1 MLNRN
6 VSTHGDV
13 AVTREAT
20 PTWRI
25 LLSMLGALA
34 LILMIAPPAPALT
47 TTAVAKPG
55 FTVKSIEERPL
66 TEYQAGSGLPANYV
80 IDVLYTGETVP
91 LSNIRL
97 SLPGAVLSPASEE
110 VEGFGSPLY
119 DFDPNASA
127 RTFGNTIYPMSND
140 SAAYG
145 EEDGSLLYELNEGYQ
160 IHDGQWV
167 RFFVSGDG
175 IDSQVAPGSLSVTQ
189 AGVESEVK
197 ESTIDAP
204 AEKIES
210 TAPARARSIQA
221 FAAEP
226 SCPTPI
232 LGKMTDVEGEYYA
245 VTVPVINSGGVSELT
260 LVNQSALKSSTSTS
274 TPNFL
279 FDKQYI
285 GDWRIETGGRS
296 YTGGVDFV
304 VQTAPGYP
312 AKQEGVANAVTLKF
326 QEPIHVAAGSFR
338 LFYKLLGVPTSREI
352 GSAVSGGSIS
362 ATCSGDYVPP
372 VGPTDPDQPTE
383 PTRDWDSSRTDY
395 KPGEKQDTLPA
406 APTPGPNEAV
416 IRQYARAF
424 FYKPGPDAEGADPT
438 QEQDLRMTKGAQFQ
452 LFTGNRG
459 PEAPVTAPWGTA
471 TVGDGGF
478 ADFRI
483 PAEGLGQQYWVK
495 QIKGADRFADVP
507 GDPYYA
513 NQIKTGDYQS
523 PKDITYTIGQTPRV
537 QGGKVYNAS
546 EQGNDKDRSFGAAV
560 QAVPN
565 PPIPATCNPGPRIG
579 IVMDMSASISS
590 DEMRTYQQ
598 ALTGDGGLLDKLK
611 GTNAS
616 ISAFTFSWG
625 SPSEDNERIGNYP
638 GLVNLDTNMA
648 EAKRIVNDRMNR
660 GGRTNWNDGLTKA
673 YEAGQQINNPR
684 LPYGTGYDIVLFVTD
699 GNPNTTGPNRYRP
712 DGNDVSLR
720 ALEGGAYAANLLKF
734 SGTRVMAI
742 AAGGPGQN
750 TPENLVLVSGPKENE
765 DYYNGSW
772 EQLSKNLVDSVR
784 GSVCESNVV
793 INKQIVRVLGQDGKD
808 ASATDLHAST
818 NTVIPVGPGAGW
830 DFTAAL
836 DNTKNGTINL
846 VSGSERGAKFTSKT
860 SSGGQVKWGVNYKTD
875 NVYETADI
883 TVNETAQEN
892 FDFYQ
897 AKCTK
902 KTFDGRKL
910 GEKTITDPAKFNL
923 PQLGR
928 LQTWECDV
936 QNRQRTPETPTDN
949 YAYEMYKQ
957 VKDYKQRPDGKWEIV
972 YEIVVWNT
980 GTNEFRYQLTDTLD
994 FGAGI
999 VPESAKWT
1007 LTTTGTFD
1015 PTRSWG
1021 PAGGTW
1027 QNLPA
1032 DRTAELHKE
1041 RPIRKGVRDTFTVTV
1056 VADLLGTNGAKPSGM
1071 ECKAGTDGPQAGGF
1085 LNTAHVKST
1094 NRSSQLPEKDSSAC
1108 AEPAVP
1114 EVIKQEVG
1122 TSGPDAN
1129 GVYTAEYTVAV
1140 RNTSNVTGP
1149 NGTKVDKPL
1158 YYWLEDTPRFPQ
1170 GVTITGWNVVGDNVA
1185 NFQEKSSTQGTT
1197 PIKIVPSDKP
1207 RQIQPGVMEK
1217 YNVKVKYKLPADPKN
1232 ALQGKTECGADGS
1245 GLNNTAR
1252 MHSGSQYRD
1261 DDACL
1266 PIRIPEDRIELE
1278 KLDPDYKGIPGA
1290 GFAMQ
1295 FYDAQGNTIGD
1306 TVFSTPVYDELRR
1319 GDTASNGPSNAGG
1332 NDYPTSRS
1340 TIAVPG
1346 NAAKLVIVEINSPEG
1361 YSLLAAPVQVD
1372 ITRGNDGKAILKV
1385 PGQDT
1390 QDQKFWVAKAGEQQH
1405 TRFVRDGNGDV
1416 IYENGQPKRE
1426 NYKIQTVQVTDST
1439 KGDMPAS
1446 GGSGV
1451 MWILGAGLVSLAAA
1465 AAAQR
1470 KKLAI

>member
-1 MLNRN
+1 MLKRN
-6 VSTHGDV
+6 ASPHGDV
-13 AVTREAT
+13 AATRVAT
-20 PTWRI
+20 PAWRI

-34 LILMIAPPAPALT
+34 LIVMLAPPTPAQT
-47 TTAVAKPG
+47 NTGASESG
-55 FTVKSIEERPL
+55 FTVESIEERPL
-66 TEYQAGSGLPANYV
+66 TDYQAESGLPANYA
-80 IDVLYTGETVP
+80 IDVSYTGETAP
-91 LSNIRL
+91 LSDIRL

-127 RTFGNTIYPMSND
+127 RTFGNTVYPMSND
-140 SAAYG
+140 SAAFG
-145 EEDGSLLYELNEGYQ
+145 EEDGSLLYKLNEGYQ

-175 IDSQVAPGSLSVTQ
+175 LAEADSADFITESVKEHDSQQDSLLTTDPRDAAQETNQNIVPFSATEMDSSRQVRVTPYAAQTREVCRTVPRTSAARDTSTGLAQVSISFPQDAEINSIESEIATLRSGEKFELDGAVVDTASVSVEPIDS
-189 AGVESEVK
+189 
-197 ESTIDAP
+197 
-204 AEKIES
+204 
-210 TAPARARSIQA
+210 
-221 FAAEP
+221 
-226 SCPTPI
+226 
-232 LGKMTDVEGEYYA
+232 
-245 VTVPVINSGGVSELT
+245 NSGIV
-260 LVNQSALKSSTSTS
+260 
-274 TPNFL
+274 
-279 FDKQYI
+279 
-285 GDWRIETGGRS
+285 R
-296 YTGGVDFV
+296 
-304 VQTAPGYP
+304 
-312 AKQEGVANAVTLKF
+312 VTFSPPL
-326 QEPIHVAAGSFR
+326 QVTAGSTGTIFFR
-338 LFYKLLGVPTSREI
+338 
-352 GSAVSGGSIS
+352 AVRIDGNQGQAKICSIEE
-362 ATCSGDYVPP
+362 VQ
-372 VGPTDPDQPTE
+372 DPDPTGPTE
-383 PTRDWDSSRTDY
+383 PTKDWDKSRTDY
-395 KPGEKQDTLPA
+395 KPGEKVDALPK
-406 APTPGPNEAV
+406 APSVGDDEAV

-459 PEAPVTAPWGTA
+459 PETEVTADWGKA

-483 PAEGLGQQYWVK
+483 PAEGFGQQYWVK

-523 PKDITYTIGQTPRV
+523 PEDITYTIGQTPRV

-673 YEAGQQINNPR
+673 YEAGQQFRNPR

-742 AAGGPGQN
+742 AAGSPGQN

-772 EQLSKNLVDSVR
+772 DELSKNLVDSVR

-808 ASATDLHAST
+808 ATDLRATT

-836 DNTKNGTINL
+836 DDTKNGAINL
-846 VSGSERGAKFTSKT
+846 VSGSERGARFTSKT
-860 SSGGQVKWGVNYKTD
+860 SNGGQVKWGVNYKTD
-875 NVYETADI
+875 KVNETADI
-883 TVNETAQEN
+883 TVNEAAQEN

-910 GEKTITDPAKFNL
+910 GEITITDPTKFNL

-936 QNRQRTPETPTDN
+936 QNRQKTPETSTPRDS
-949 YAYEMYKQ
+949 YELFKT
-957 VKDYKQRPDGKWEIV
+957 VTNSAQRPDGKWEIT
-972 YEIVVWNT
+972 YDIVVWNT
-980 GTNEFRYQLTDTLD
+980 GTRDFDYTLKDTLN
-994 FGAGI
+994 FGEGLI
-999 VPESAKWT
+999 PESASWSSKTTAGSKTTSGKWSD
-1007 LTTTGTFD
+1007 LTK
-1015 PTRSWG
+1015 P
-1021 PAGGTW
+1021 
-1027 QNLPA
+1027 
-1032 DRTAELHKE
+1032 AELATK
-1041 RPIRKGVRDTFTVTV
+1041 RDINKGIRDTYTVKVTASL
-1056 VADLLGTNGAKPSGM
+1056 ADGGSAPRGMRCKSGS
-1071 ECKAGTDGPQAGGF
+1071 DGPERGGF
-1085 LNTAHVKST
+1085 LNQANITYVDRDT
-1094 NRSSQLPEKDSSAC
+1094 LDLKDASAC

-1140 RNTSNVTGP
+1140 RNTSNVAGP

-1170 GVTITGWNVVGDNVA
+1170 GVTITGWNVVGEEVA

-1197 PIKIVPSDKP
+1197 PIRIVPSDKP
-1207 RQIQPGVMEK
+1207 RQIQPGAMEK
-1217 YNVKVKYKLPADPKN
+1217 YNVKVKYKLPDDPKN

-1252 MHSGSQYRD
+1252 MHSGNQYRD

-1295 FYDAQGNTIGD
+1295 FYDGQGKPIGD
-1306 TVFSTPVYDELRR
+1306 TAFSTPVYDELRR
-1319 GDTASNGPSNAGG
+1319 GDTPPNGPRNEGG

-1340 TIAVPG
+1340 TVVVPG

-1390 QDQKFWVAKAGEQQH
+1390 QDQKFWVAKAGVQEH
-1405 TRFVRDGNGDV
+1405 SRFVRNDDGDV
-1416 IYENGQPKRE
+1416 VYENGQPKVE
-1426 NYKIQTVQVTDST
+1426 QYEVQTVQVTDST
-1439 KGDMPAS
+1439 KGDLPES

-1451 MWILGAGLVSLAAA
+1451 MWLLGAGVVSLAAA

-1470 KKLAI
+1470 KKLAV

>member
-34 LILMIAPPAPALT
+34 LILMIAPPAPAQT
-47 TTAVAKPG
+47 TTAAAEPG

-66 TEYQAGSGLPANYV
+66 TDYQIESGLPANYV

-97 SLPGAVLSPASEE
+97 SLPGVVLSPANEE
-110 VEGFGSPLY
+110 TEGFGSPLY
-119 DFDPNASA
+119 DFDPNATG
-127 RTFGNTIYPMSND
+127 RTFGNTIYPVSND
-140 SAAYG
+140 SAAFG

-167 RFFVSGDG
+167 RFFVSGEG
-175 IDSQVAPGSLSVTQ
+175 LDSADATQVEVELPGAIATNEI
-189 AGVESEVK
+189 A
-197 ESTIDAP
+197 DAP
-204 AEKIES
+204 DPERISGAQDRATTSGVTATNGSDTDS
-210 TAPARARSIQA
+210 TAV
-221 FAAEP
+221 
-226 SCPTPI
+226 CTP
-232 LGKMTDVEGEYYA
+232 
-245 VTVPVINSGGVSELT
+245 
-260 LVNQSALKSSTSTS
+260 
-274 TPNFL
+274 PNFA
-279 FDKQYI
+279 FSQY
-285 GDWRIETGGRS
+285 GSETNPPPWMS
-296 YTGGVDFV
+296 PLYTTI
-304 VQTAPGYP
+304 TANG
-312 AKQEGVANAVTLKF
+312 
-326 QEPIHVAAGSFR
+326 AGSFTELR
-338 LFYKLLGVPTSREI
+338 LNE
-352 GSAVSGGSIS
+352 SAAKYQFGPGDNNGPGRKAVWWISSPGEENLVQGADFTVEVDSGGATLRFKQPVRVNGGQALRVHVIFGSDGVS
-362 ATCSGDYVPP
+362 ANYPLTSVIGTCGDTPGDP
-372 VGPTDPDQPTE
+372 DDPTDPTE
-383 PTRDWDSSRTDY
+383 PTEPTKNWDKSRTEY
-395 KPGEKQDTLPA
+395 KPGEKVDALPE
-406 APTPGPNEAV
+406 APSVGPNEAV

-424 FYKPGPDAEGADPT
+424 FYKPGPDSESSDPT
-438 QEQDLRMTKGAQFQ
+438 QETDLRMTKGAQFR

-459 PEAPVTAPWGTA
+459 PETPVTASWGTA
-471 TVGDGGF
+471 TVGDGGY

-483 PAEGLGQQYWVK
+483 PTEGLEQQYWVK

-523 PKDITYTIGQTPRV
+523 PEDITYTIGQTPRV
-537 QGGKVYNAS
+537 QRGQWYKTYT
-546 EQGNDKDRSFGAAV
+546 QGNDKDRSFGAAV

-590 DEMRTYQQ
+590 EEMRTYQQ

-673 YEAGQQINNPR
+673 YEAGQQIKNPR

-750 TPENLVLVSGPKENE
+750 TPENLVLVSGKTENE

-772 EQLSKNLVDSVR
+772 DELSKNLVDSVR

-808 ASATDLHAST
+808 APAEKLHAST

-875 NVYETADI
+875 NVNETADI
-883 TVNETAQEN
+883 TVSEAAQEN

-910 GEKTITDPAKFNL
+910 GDEITITDPAKFNL

-936 QNRQRTPETPTDN
+936 QNRQRTPQTTSPK
-949 YAYEMYKQ
+949 YSYELFKTVTNSQ
-957 VKDYKQRPDGKWEIV
+957 QLNNGKWEIT
-972 YEIVVWNT
+972 YDIVVWNT
-980 GTNEFRYQLTDTLD
+980 GNDDFKYTLDDTLN
-994 FGAGI
+994 FGDGLIPETATWSSKTTAGR
-999 VPESAKWT
+999 
-1007 LTTTGTFD
+1007 TTTSGQ
-1015 PTRSWG
+1015 WK
-1021 PAGGTW
+1021 
-1027 QNLPA
+1027 NLPGNA
-1032 DRTAELHKE
+1032 TTELASE
-1041 RPIRKGVRDTFTVTV
+1041 RRINEGVRDTYTVKVTASL
-1056 VADLLGTNGAKPSGM
+1056 ADGGSAPGGMRCKLGS
-1071 ECKAGTDGPQAGGF
+1071 DGSERGGF
-1085 LNTAHVKST
+1085 LNQANITDVNRNLDKKSA
-1094 NRSSQLPEKDSSAC
+1094 SAC

-1122 TSGPDAN
+1122 TSGPDKN

-1149 NGTKVDKPL
+1149 NGTKVNKPL
-1158 YYWLEDTPRFPQ
+1158 YYWLEDTPKFPQ
-1170 GVTITGWNVVGDNVA
+1170 GVTITGWNVAGDNVA

-1197 PIKIVPSDKP
+1197 PIKIVPSDDP
-1207 RQIQPGVMEK
+1207 RQIQPGAMEK

-1306 TVFSTPVYDELRR
+1306 TVFSSPVYDELRR
-1319 GDTASNGPSNAGG
+1319 GEDSAKGPKNEGG

-1340 TIAVPG
+1340 TVVVPG
-1346 NAAKLVIVEINSPEG
+1346 NAAKMVIVEINSPEK

-1390 QDQKFWVAKAGEQQH
+1390 QDQRFWVAKAGVQEH
-1405 TRFVRDGNGDV
+1405 SRFVRNASGDV
-1416 IYENGQPKRE
+1416 VYENGKPKVE
-1426 NYKIQTVQVTDST
+1426 NYKVQTVQVTDST
-1439 KGDMPAS
+1439 KGDLPKS

>member
-1 MLNRN
+1 MLKRN
-6 VSTHGDV
+6 ASPHGDV
-13 AVTREAT
+13 AATRVAT
-20 PTWRI
+20 PAWRI

-34 LILMIAPPAPALT
+34 LIVMLAPPTPAQT
-47 TTAVAKPG
+47 NTGASESG
-55 FTVKSIEERPL
+55 FTVESIEERPL
-66 TEYQAGSGLPANYV
+66 TDYQAESGLPANYA
-80 IDVLYTGETVP
+80 IDVSYTGETAP
-91 LSNIRL
+91 LSHIRL
-97 SLPGAVLSPASEE
+97 SLPGAVLSPANEE
-110 VEGFGSPLY
+110 TEGFGSPLY

-127 RTFGNTIYPMSND
+127 RTFGNTVYPMSND

-175 IDSQVAPGSLSVTQ
+175 IDSEVASGSLSVTQ
-189 AGVESEVK
+189 AGVEREVE

-210 TAPARARSIQA
+210 TAPARARSIQP

-226 SCPTPI
+226 SCSTPVF
-232 LGKMTDVEGEYYA
+232 GKITDVKGVYYA
-245 VTVPVINSGGVSELT
+245 VTVPVVSSGGASDFT
-260 LVNQSALKSSTSTS
+260 LVNENATKDPTSTRF
-274 TPNFL
+274 PAFL
-279 FDKQYI
+279 FDATYI
-285 GDWRIETGGRS
+285 GDWQIQTGGRS
-296 YTGGVDFV
+296 YTGGTDFDV
-304 VQTAPGYP
+304 ETAAGYP
-312 AKQEGVANAVTLKF
+312 SVGTGVANAVTLKF
-326 QEPIHVAAGSFR
+326 KEPIHVSGSVRIEFKIFR
-338 LFYKLLGVPTSREI
+338 PPSSGDLGSL
-352 GSAVSGGSIS
+352 VSGGSIG
-362 ATCSGDYVPP
+362 AECNGVYEPP
-372 VGPTDPDQPTE
+372 ERPTDPTE

-406 APTPGPNEAV
+406 APTPGRNEAV

-438 QEQDLRMTKGAQFQ
+438 QEQDLRMTEGAQFQ

-459 PEAPVTAPWGTA
+459 PETPVTASWGTA
-471 TVGDGGF
+471 TVGEGGF

-495 QIKGADRFADVP
+495 QIKGADPFADVP

-513 NQIKTGDYQS
+513 NQIKTGSYQS
-523 PKDITYTIGQTPRV
+523 PQDITYTIGQTPKV
-537 QGGKVYNAS
+537 QAGEVYNAS
-546 EQGNDKDRSFGAAV
+546 EQGNDQDRSFGAAV

-673 YEAGQQINNPR
+673 YEAGQQFSNPR

-699 GNPNTTGPNRYRP
+699 GNPNTTGANRYRP

-742 AAGGPGQN
+742 AAGSPGQN
-750 TPENLVLVSGPKENE
+750 TPENLVLVSGPNENE

-772 EQLSKNLVDSVR
+772 DQLSKNLVDSVR

-808 ASATDLHAST
+808 ATDLRAST

-836 DNTKNGTINL
+836 DNTKNGAINL
-846 VSGSERGAKFTSKT
+846 VSGSERGARFTSKT
-860 SSGGQVKWGVNYKTD
+860 SNGGQVKWGVNYKTD
-875 NVYETADI
+875 NVNETADI
-883 TVNETAQEN
+883 TVNEAQREN

-910 GEKTITDPAKFNL
+910 GDEITITDPAKFKL

-936 QNRQRTPETPTDN
+936 QNRQRTPETSTPRDS
-949 YAYEMYKQ
+949 YELFKT
-957 VKDYKQRPDGKWEIV
+957 VTNSAQRPDGKWEIT
-972 YEIVVWNT
+972 YDIVVWNT
-980 GTNEFRYQLTDTLD
+980 GTRDFDYTLEDTLN
-994 FGAGI
+994 FGEGLI
-999 VPESAKWT
+999 PESASWT
-1007 LTTTGTFD
+1007 SKTSAGSKKTSGQWSGLPNNATT
-1015 PTRSWG
+1015 
-1021 PAGGTW
+1021 
-1027 QNLPA
+1027 
-1032 DRTAELHKE
+1032 ELA
-1041 RPIRKGVRDTFTVTV
+1041 RKRDINEGVRDTYTVKVTASL
-1056 VADLLGTNGAKPSGM
+1056 ADGGSAPRGMRCKSGPSGP
-1071 ECKAGTDGPQAGGF
+1071 ERGGF
-1085 LNTAHVKST
+1085 LNQANVTYVDRDT
-1094 NRSSQLPEKDSSAC
+1094 LDLKDASAC

-1140 RNTSNVTGP
+1140 RNTSNVAGP

-1170 GVTITGWNVVGDNVA
+1170 GVTITGWNVVGEEVA
-1185 NFQEKSSTQGTT
+1185 NFQEKSNTQGTT
-1197 PIKIVPSDKP
+1197 PIAIVPSNAP
-1207 RQIQPGVMEK
+1207 RQIQPGAMEK
-1217 YNVKVKYKLPADPKN
+1217 FNVKVKYKLPADPKN

-1306 TVFSTPVYDELRR
+1306 TVFSSPVYDELRR
-1319 GDTASNGPSNAGG
+1319 GENSADGPKNEGG

-1340 TIAVPG
+1340 TVVVPG
-1346 NAAKLVIVEINSPEG
+1346 NATKLVIVEINSPEG

-1390 QDQKFWVAKAGEQQH
+1390 QDQKFWVAKAGVQEH
-1405 TRFVRDGNGDV
+1405 SRFVRNDDGDV
-1416 IYENGQPKRE
+1416 VYENGQPKVE
-1426 NYKIQTVQVTDST
+1426 KYEVQTVQVTDST
-1439 KGDMPAS
+1439 KGDLPES

-1451 MWILGAGLVSLAAA
+1451 MWLLGAGVVSLAAA

-1470 KKLAI
+1470 KKIAV

>member
-6 VSTHGDV
+6 VSPHGDV
-13 AVTREAT
+13 AVARGAA

-34 LILMIAPPAPALT
+34 LILMIAPPAPAQT
-47 TTAVAKPG
+47 TSAAAEPG

-66 TEYQAGSGLPANYV
+66 TDYQIESGLPANYV
-80 IDVLYTGETVP
+80 IDVLYTGETAP

-97 SLPGAVLSPASEE
+97 SLPGVLLSPASEE

-119 DFDPNASA
+119 GFDPNATG
-127 RTFGNTIYPMSND
+127 RTFGNTIYPVSND

-167 RFFVSGDG
+167 RFFVSGEGLSKVNSANFIAESVGEQDTQGDG
-175 IDSQVAPGSLSVTQ
+175 LRSTDPQDADRESSKNIVPFSATEPVNTRQVRVAPYAAQTREVCKTVLRTS
-189 AGVESEVK
+189 AGRYTPDGPAAVSITFPQKAEISFIETAVENSRSGVKFELDGVVVDTATVNVESETV
-197 ESTIDAP
+197 
-204 AEKIES
+204 
-210 TAPARARSIQA
+210 R
-221 FAAEP
+221 
-226 SCPTPI
+226 
-232 LGKMTDVEGEYYA
+232 
-245 VTVPVINSGGVSELT
+245 VTFSPPL
-260 LVNQSALKSSTSTS
+260 Q
-274 TPNFL
+274 
-279 FDKQYI
+279 
-285 GDWRIETGGRS
+285 
-296 YTGGVDFV
+296 
-304 VQTAPGYP
+304 
-312 AKQEGVANAVTLKF
+312 
-326 QEPIHVAAGSFR
+326 VAAGSRGEIFFDAVR
-338 LFYKLLGVPTSREI
+338 VDSRQGQARI
-352 GSAVSGGSIS
+352 CSIEE
-362 ATCSGDYVPP
+362 VENP
-372 VGPTDPDQPTE
+372 GPTDPTEPTG
-383 PTRDWDSSRTDY
+383 PTRDWDKSRTDY

-406 APTPGPNEAV
+406 DPTLGDNEAV

-424 FYKPGPDAEGADPT
+424 FYKPGPDSESSDAT
-438 QEQDLRMTKGAQFQ
+438 QEADLRMTKGAQFQ

-459 PEAPVTAPWGTA
+459 PETPVTASWGKA
-471 TVGDGGF
+471 TVGEGGF

-483 PAEGLGQQYWVK
+483 PKEGLGQQYWVK

-513 NQIKTGDYQS
+513 EQIKTGDYQS
-523 PKDITYTIGQTPRV
+523 PEDITYTIGQTP
-537 QGGKVYNAS
+537 KVEAGELYNAS
-546 EQGNDKDRSFGAAV
+546 KRGNDKDRSFGAAV

-625 SPSEDNERIGNYP
+625 SPSEDNEQIGNYP

-648 EAKRIVNDRMNR
+648 EAKKIVNDRMNR

-673 YEAGQQINNPR
+673 YEAGQQIRNPR

-712 DGNDVSLR
+712 DGNTVSLR

-742 AAGGPGQN
+742 AAGSPGQN
-750 TPENLVLVSGPKENE
+750 TPENLVLVSGRKENE

-772 EQLSKNLVDSVR
+772 EQLSKNLVDSIR

-808 ASATDLHAST
+808 AEVNHLHDAT

-875 NVYETADI
+875 NVNETADI

-902 KTFDGRKL
+902 KSFDGRQL
-910 GEKTITDPAKFNL
+910 GREVTITDPAQFKL

-936 QNRQRTPETPTDN
+936 QNRQRTPETPTGN

-957 VKDYKQRPDGKWEIV
+957 VKDYKQRADGKWEIV

-980 GTNEFRYQLTDTLD
+980 GSNEFRYQLTDTLN

-999 VPESAKWT
+999 VPESANWT
-1007 LTTTGTFD
+1007 LTTTGTFNRD
-1015 PTRSWG
+1015 WG
-1021 PAGGTW
+1021 PFSGTW
-1027 QNLPA
+1027 QNLPQET
-1032 DRTAELHKE
+1032 TALLHKE
-1041 RPIRKGVRDTFTVTV
+1041 RPIRKGIRDTFTVTV
-1056 VADLLGTNGAKPSGM
+1056 VADLAGTNGAKPAGM

-1094 NRSSQLPEKDSSAC
+1094 NQRTLPEKDVSAC

-1122 TSGPDAN
+1122 TSGPDEN

-1185 NFQEKSSTQGTT
+1185 NFQNKSSTEGTT
-1197 PIKIVPSDKP
+1197 PIKIVPSDGP
-1207 RQIQPGVMEK
+1207 RQIQPGAMEK
-1217 YNVKVKYKLPADPKN
+1217 FNVKVKYKLPADPENK
-1232 ALQGKTECGADGS
+1232 LKGKTECGVKDS

-1252 MHSGSQYRD
+1252 VHSGQQYRD

-1266 PIRIPEDRIELE
+1266 PIRIPVDRIELE
-1278 KLDPDYKGIPGA
+1278 KLDPNYKGIPGA

-1295 FYDAQGNTIGD
+1295 FYDAQGKTIGD

-1319 GDTASNGPSNAGG
+1319 GENSADGPKNEGG

-1340 TIAVPG
+1340 TVVVPG
-1346 NAAKLVIVEINSPEG
+1346 NAAKLVIVEINSPEK

-1390 QDQKFWVAKAGEQQH
+1390 QDQRFWVAKAGVQEH
-1405 TRFVRDGNGDV
+1405 SRFVRNASGDV
-1416 IYENGQPKRE
+1416 VYENGKPKVE
-1426 NYKIQTVQVTDST
+1426 NYKVQTVQVTDST
-1439 KGDMPAS
+1439 KGDLPQS

-1470 KKLAI
+1470 RKLAV

>member
-34 LILMIAPPAPALT
+34 LILMIAPPAPAQT
-47 TTAVAKPG
+47 TTAAAEPG

-66 TEYQAGSGLPANYV
+66 TDYQIESGLPANYV

-97 SLPGAVLSPASEE
+97 SLPGVVLSPANEE
-110 VEGFGSPLY
+110 TEGFGSPLY
-119 DFDPNASA
+119 DFDPNATG
-127 RTFGNTIYPMSND
+127 RTFGNTIYPVSND
-140 SAAYG
+140 SAAFG

-175 IDSQVAPGSLSVTQ
+175 IDSVVASGSLSVTQ
-189 AGVESEVK
+189 AGVGSEVE
-197 ESTIDAP
+197 ESAIDAS

-210 TAPARARSIQA
+210 TQSVRARSIQA

-226 SCPTPI
+226 SCPTPV
-232 LGKMTDVEGEYYA
+232 LGKMTDVEREYYA
-245 VTVPVINSGGVSELT
+245 VNVPVINSGGVSELT
-260 LVNQSALKSSTSTS
+260 LVNESALKSSTSTRA
-274 TPNFL
+274 PNFL

-285 GDWRIETGGRS
+285 GDWRLETGGRS

-304 VQTAPGYP
+304 VQTAPGYS
-312 AKQEGVANAVTLKF
+312 AVEEGVANAVTLRF

-338 LFYKLLGVPTSREI
+338 LFYKLFGVPSSLEI
-352 GSAVSGGSIS
+352 GSAVSGGSVS
-362 ATCSGDYVPP
+362 AGCNGNYVPP
-372 VGPTDPDQPTE
+372 EDPTEPDQPTG
-383 PTRDWDSSRTDY
+383 PTRDWDKSRTDY
-395 KPGEKQDTLPA
+395 KPGEKVDALPE
-406 APTPGPNEAV
+406 APSVGPNEAV

-424 FYKPGPDAEGADPT
+424 FYKPGPDAKGADPT

-459 PEAPVTAPWGTA
+459 PETEVTASWGKA
-471 TVGDGGF
+471 TVGEGGF

-483 PAEGLGQQYWVK
+483 PKEGLEQQYWVK

-523 PKDITYTIGQTPRV
+523 PEDITYTIGQTPRV
-537 QGGKVYNAS
+537 QGGQWYNAS
-546 EQGNDKDRSFGAAV
+546 TQGNDKDRSFGAAV

-625 SPSEDNERIGNYP
+625 SPSEDNEQIGNYP

-648 EAKRIVNDRMNR
+648 EAKKIVNDRMNR

-673 YEAGQQINNPR
+673 YEAGQQIRNPR

-712 DGNDVSLR
+712 DDNDVSLR

-742 AAGGPGQN
+742 AAGGPKQN
-750 TPENLVLVSGPKENE
+750 TPENLVLVSGPRENE

-772 EQLSKNLVDSVR
+772 ERLSKNLVDSVR

-808 ASATDLHAST
+808 APAEKLHAST

-836 DNTKNGTINL
+836 DNTKNGAINL
-846 VSGSERGAKFTSKT
+846 VSGSERGARFTSKT
-860 SSGGQVKWGVNYKTD
+860 SNGGQVKWGVNYKTD
-875 NVYETADI
+875 NVNETADI
-883 TVNETAQEN
+883 TVNEAQREN

-897 AKCTK
+897 AKCTRK
-902 KTFDGRKL
+902 SFDGRKL
-910 GEKTITDPAKFNL
+910 GEVTITDPARFKL

-936 QNRQRTPETPTDN
+936 QNRQRTPETSTPRDS
-949 YAYEMYKQ
+949 YELFKT
-957 VKDYKQRPDGKWEIV
+957 VTNSAQRPDGKWEIT
-972 YEIVVWNT
+972 YDIVVWNT
-980 GTNEFRYQLTDTLD
+980 GTRDFDYTLEDTLN
-994 FGAGI
+994 FGEGLI
-999 VPESAKWT
+999 PESASWSSK
-1007 LTTTGTFD
+1007 TTASSKTTSGQW
-1015 PTRSWG
+1015 SG
-1021 PAGGTW
+1021 
-1027 QNLPA
+1027 LPNNA
-1032 DRTAELHKE
+1032 TTELA
-1041 RPIRKGVRDTFTVTV
+1041 RKRDINKGIRDTYTVKVTASL
-1056 VADLLGTNGAKPSGM
+1056 ADGGSAPRGMRCKSGS
-1071 ECKAGTDGPQAGGF
+1071 DGPERGGF
-1085 LNTAHVKST
+1085 LNQANIKYVDRDTLDLKNA
-1094 NRSSQLPEKDSSAC
+1094 SAC

-1122 TSGPDAN
+1122 TSGPDKD

-1140 RNTSNVTGP
+1140 RNTSNVAGP

-1185 NFQEKSSTQGTT
+1185 NFQEKSSTQGTI
-1197 PIKIVPSDKP
+1197 PIAIVPSTSP
-1207 RQIQPGVMEK
+1207 RQIQPGAMEK

-1232 ALQGKTECGADGS
+1232 ALQGKTECGGDGS

-1266 PIRIPEDRIELE
+1266 PIRIPVDRIELE
-1278 KLDPDYKGIPGA
+1278 KLDPNYKGIPGA

-1295 FYDAQGNTIGD
+1295 FYDGQGNTIGD
-1306 TVFSTPVYDELRR
+1306 TTFSTPVYDELRR
-1319 GDTASNGPSNAGG
+1319 GDTTSNGPKNEGG

-1340 TIAVPG
+1340 TVVVPG
-1346 NAAKLVIVEINSPEG
+1346 NATKLVIVEINSPQG

-1390 QDQKFWVAKAGEQQH
+1390 QDQKFWVAKAGEQEH
-1405 TRFVRDGNGDV
+1405 TRFVRNAAGDV
-1416 IYENGQPKRE
+1416 VYENGKPKVE
-1426 NYKIQTVQVTDST
+1426 NYKVQTVQVTDST

-1451 MWILGAGLVSLAAA
+1451 LWILGAGLVSLAAA

>member
-1 MLNRN
+1 MLKRN
-6 VSTHGDV
+6 ASPHGDV
-13 AVTREAT
+13 AATRVAT
-20 PTWRI
+20 PAWRI

-34 LILMIAPPAPALT
+34 LIVMLAPPTLAQTNTGASES
-47 TTAVAKPG
+47 G
-55 FTVKSIEERPL
+55 FTVESIEERPL
-66 TEYQAGSGLPANYV
+66 TDYQAESGLPANYA
-80 IDVLYTGETVP
+80 IDVSYTGETAP
-91 LSNIRL
+91 LSHIRL
-97 SLPGAVLSPASEE
+97 SLPGAVLSPANEE
-110 VEGFGSPLY
+110 TEGFGSPLY
-119 DFDPNASA
+119 DFNPNASG
-127 RTFGNTIYPMSND
+127 RTFGNTVYPMSND

-167 RFFVSGDG
+167 RFFVSGPELSNNNTSDLSIG
-175 IDSQVAPGSLSVTQ
+175 VLYYNDRTAAPVLDANSSHNELETVPEGGPRVNLFAAVP
-189 AGVESEVK
+189 GGECR
-197 ESTIDAP
+197 TIQTRQISGPDNVNGEEFYP
-204 AEKIES
+204 LNWTYQFSFIES
-210 TAPARARSIQA
+210 GRVDRVVLTANMPVRSDSRTGFI
-221 FAAEP
+221 
-226 SCPTPI
+226 
-232 LGKMTDVEGEYYA
+232 
-245 VTVPVINSGGVSELT
+245 
-260 LVNQSALKSSTSTS
+260 VNGT
-274 TPNFL
+274 
-279 FDKQYI
+279 
-285 GDWRIETGGRS
+285 S
-296 YTGGVDFV
+296 YTGPVISGNKVTFEFNPPLNVSAGTQAAVNLDSAGKLERGFTV
-304 VQTAPGYP
+304 TA
-312 AKQEGVANAVTLKF
+312 EGGEGCNS
-326 QEPIHVAAGSFR
+326 GSS
-338 LFYKLLGVPTSREI
+338 PE
-352 GSAVSGGSIS
+352 
-362 ATCSGDYVPP
+362 D
-372 VGPTDPDQPTE
+372 PTDPNQPTE
-383 PTRDWDSSRTDY
+383 PTRDWDKSRTDY
-395 KPGEKQDTLPA
+395 KPGEKQDILPA
-406 APTPGPNEAV
+406 EPTPGPNEAV

-424 FYKPGPDAEGADPT
+424 FYKPGPDAEEADPT
-438 QEQDLRMTKGAQFQ
+438 QEQDLRVTKGAQFQ
-452 LFTGNRG
+452 LFTGSRS
-459 PEAPVTAPWGTA
+459 PETPVTAPWGTA

-478 ADFRI
+478 ADFHI
-483 PAEGLGQQYWVK
+483 PTEGLGQQYWVK
-495 QIKGADRFADVP
+495 QVKGAKPFADVP

-523 PKDITYTIGQTPRV
+523 PQDTTYTIGQTPRL
-537 QGGKVYNAS
+537 QAGQWYNAS
-546 EQGNDKDRSFGAAV
+546 TYGNDTDRSFGAAV

-648 EAKRIVNDRMNR
+648 EAKRIINDRMNR

-808 ASATDLHAST
+808 ATKLDDTT

-836 DNTKNGTINL
+836 DNTKNGAINL
-846 VSGSERGAKFTSKT
+846 VSGSERGARFTSKT
-860 SSGGQVKWGVNYKTD
+860 SNGGQVKWGVNYKTD
-875 NVYETADI
+875 NVNETADI

-910 GEKTITDPAKFNL
+910 GEITITDPAKFNL

-936 QNRQRTPETPTDN
+936 QNRQRTPQTTSPK
-949 YAYEMYKQ
+949 YSYELFKTVTNSQ
-957 VKDYKQRPDGKWEIV
+957 QLNNGKWEIT
-972 YEIVVWNT
+972 YDIVVWNT
-980 GTNEFRYQLTDTLD
+980 GNDDFKYTLD
-994 FGAGI
+994 DKLNFGDGLIPETATWSSKTTAGR
-999 VPESAKWT
+999 
-1007 LTTTGTFD
+1007 TTTSGQ
-1015 PTRSWG
+1015 WK
-1021 PAGGTW
+1021 
-1027 QNLPA
+1027 NLPGNA
-1032 DRTAELHKE
+1032 TTELASE
-1041 RPIRKGVRDTFTVTV
+1041 RRINEGVRDTYTVKVT
-1056 VADLLGTNGAKPSGM
+1056 ASLAAGGSAPRGMRCKSGS
-1071 ECKAGTDGPQAGGF
+1071 DGPERGGF
-1085 LNTAHVKST
+1085 LNQANVTYV
-1094 NRSSQLPEKDSSAC
+1094 NRNTLDLKDASAC

-1140 RNTSNVTGP
+1140 RNTSNVAGP

-1197 PIKIVPSDKP
+1197 PIAIVPSNAP
-1207 RQIQPGVMEK
+1207 RQIQPGAMEK
-1217 YNVKVKYKLPADPKN
+1217 FNVKVKYKLPADPKN

-1252 MHSGSQYRD
+1252 MHSGNQYRD

-1306 TVFSTPVYDELRR
+1306 TTFSTPVYDELRR
-1319 GDTASNGPSNAGG
+1319 GENSADGPKNEGG

-1340 TIAVPG
+1340 TVVVPG
-1346 NAAKLVIVEINSPEG
+1346 NATKLVIVEINSPEG

-1390 QDQKFWVAKAGEQQH
+1390 QDQKFWVAKAGVQEH
-1405 TRFVRDGNGDV
+1405 SRFVRNDDGDV
-1416 IYENGQPKRE
+1416 VYENGQPKVE
-1426 NYKIQTVQVTDST
+1426 KYEVQTVQVTDST
-1439 KGDMPAS
+1439 KGDLPES

-1451 MWILGAGLVSLAAA
+1451 MWLLGAGVVSLAAA

-1470 KKLAI
+1470 KKITV

>member
-1 MLNRN
+1 MLKRN
-6 VSTHGDV
+6 ASPHGDV
-13 AVTREAT
+13 AATRVAT
-20 PTWRI
+20 PAWRI

-34 LILMIAPPAPALT
+34 LIVMLAPPTPAQT
-47 TTAVAKPG
+47 NTGASESG
-55 FTVKSIEERPL
+55 FTVESIEERPL
-66 TEYQAGSGLPANYV
+66 TDYQAESGLPANYA
-80 IDVLYTGETVP
+80 IDVSYTGETAP
-91 LSNIRL
+91 LSDIRL

-127 RTFGNTIYPMSND
+127 RTFGNTVYPMSND
-140 SAAYG
+140 SAAFG
-145 EEDGSLLYELNEGYQ
+145 EEDGSLLYKLNEGYQ

-175 IDSQVAPGSLSVTQ
+175 IDSADATRLELVPFKQTNQEDLSPSSESSVSEESGSERFTTYAADGGAVADRSAQNVFATRRVETCSTSQQGYPYGIDTNVSAVQIKFPETASISSIEFEDRKAVNGVRFEYAGSV
-189 AGVESEVK
+189 V
-197 ESTIDAP
+197 D
-204 AEKIES
+204 
-210 TAPARARSIQA
+210 TA
-221 FAAEP
+221 
-226 SCPTPI
+226 T
-232 LGKMTDVEGEYYA
+232 
-245 VTVPVINSGGVSELT
+245 VTVQSER
-260 LVNQSALKSSTSTS
+260 VRVQFS
-274 TPNFL
+274 TPLEVTSGSTGNVV
-279 FDKQYI
+279 YSN
-285 GDWRIETGGRS
+285 ETPRTS
-296 YTGGVDFV
+296 SNRT
-304 VQTAPGYP
+304 
-312 AKQEGVANAVTLKF
+312 VT
-326 QEPIHVAAGSFR
+326 I
-338 LFYKLLGVPTSREI
+338 
-352 GSAVSGGSIS
+352 
-362 ATCSGDYVPP
+362 CSSVE
-372 VGPTDPDQPTE
+372 VEEPTDPTGPTE
-383 PTRDWDSSRTDY
+383 PTKDWDKARTDDL
-395 KPGEKQDTLPA
+395 PGEKQDTLPA
-406 APTPGPNEAV
+406 APAPGPNEAV

-459 PEAPVTAPWGTA
+459 PETEVTADWGKA

-483 PAEGLGQQYWVK
+483 PAEGFGQQYWVK

-523 PKDITYTIGQTPRV
+523 PEDITYTIGQTPRV
-537 QGGKVYNAS
+537 QGGQWYKTYT
-546 EQGNDKDRSFGAAV
+546 QGNDKDRSFGAAV

-590 DEMRTYQQ
+590 EEMRTYQQ

-673 YEAGQQINNPR
+673 YEAGQQIKNPR

-750 TPENLVLVSGPKENE
+750 TPENLVLVSGKEENE

-772 EQLSKNLVDSVR
+772 DELSKNLVDSVR

-808 ASATDLHAST
+808 APAEKLHAST

-875 NVYETADI
+875 NVNETADI
-883 TVNETAQEN
+883 TVNEAAQEN

-910 GEKTITDPAKFNL
+910 DELPVITDPTNFKL

-936 QNRQRTPETPTDN
+936 QNRQRTPQTTSPK
-949 YAYEMYKQ
+949 YSYELFKTVTNSQ
-957 VKDYKQRPDGKWEIV
+957 QLNNGKWEIT
-972 YEIVVWNT
+972 YDIVVWNT
-980 GTNEFRYQLTDTLD
+980 GNDDFKYTLDDTLN
-994 FGAGI
+994 FGDGLIPETATWSSKTTAGR
-999 VPESAKWT
+999 
-1007 LTTTGTFD
+1007 TTTSGQ
-1015 PTRSWG
+1015 WK
-1021 PAGGTW
+1021 
-1027 QNLPA
+1027 NLPGNA
-1032 DRTAELHKE
+1032 TTELASE
-1041 RPIRKGVRDTFTVTV
+1041 RRINEGVRDTYTVKVT
-1056 VADLLGTNGAKPSGM
+1056 ASLAAGGSAPRGMRCKSGS
-1071 ECKAGTDGPQAGGF
+1071 DGPERGGF
-1085 LNTAHVKST
+1085 LNTAHVEPANPRT
-1094 NRSSQLPEKDSSAC
+1094 LPEKDASAC

-1149 NGTKVDKPL
+1149 NGTKVNKPL
-1158 YYWLEDTPRFPQ
+1158 YYWLEDTPKFPQ
-1170 GVTITGWNVVGDNVA
+1170 GVTITGWNVAGDNVA

-1197 PIKIVPSDKP
+1197 PITIVPSNAP
-1207 RQIQPGVMEK
+1207 RQIQPGAMEK

-1232 ALQGKTECGADGS
+1232 ALQGKTECDAAGS

-1295 FYDAQGNTIGD
+1295 FYDGQGNTIGD

-1319 GDTASNGPSNAGG
+1319 GEDSADGPKNEGG

-1340 TIAVPG
+1340 TVVVPG
-1346 NAAKLVIVEINSPEG
+1346 NAAKLVIVEINSPKG

-1390 QDQKFWVAKAGEQQH
+1390 QDQKFWVAKAGVQEH
-1405 TRFVRDGNGDV
+1405 SRFVRNDDGDV
-1416 IYENGQPKRE
+1416 VYENGQPKVE
-1426 NYKIQTVQVTDST
+1426 KYQVQTVQVTDST
-1439 KGDMPAS
+1439 KGNLPKS

-1451 MWILGAGLVSLAAA
+1451 LWLLGAGVVSLAAA

-1470 KKLAI
+1470 KKLAV

>member
-34 LILMIAPPAPALT
+34 LILMIAPPAPAQT
-47 TTAVAKPG
+47 TTAAAEPG

-66 TEYQAGSGLPANYV
+66 TDYQIESGLPANYV
-80 IDVLYTGETVP
+80 IDVLYTGETAP
-91 LSNIRL
+91 LSDIRL
-97 SLPGAVLSPASEE
+97 SLPGVVLSPANEE
-110 VEGFGSPLY
+110 TEGFGSPLY
-119 DFDPNASA
+119 DFDPNATG
-127 RTFGNTIYPMSND
+127 RTFGNTIYPVSND
-140 SAAYG
+140 SAAFG
-145 EEDGSLLYELNEGYQ
+145 EEDGSLRYELNEGYQ

-167 RFFVSGDG
+167 RFFVSGEG
-175 IDSQVAPGSLSVTQ
+175 IDPAGASVDIQQLPAGNPAGPHAKTGPVADLSPTNSGAQGSRVAGLGTEAEDVCIPPTFSASSLTSPQNNLEFLTNGANYYTTLTAKGPGTFDELRLTESNSNENFGAGDNGGPRGSNTVWWIYGLPSNLVQGKDFTVVVDDGGATLAFARPITVRSGQAFNVHIPITENPNKLPITSVT
-189 AGVESEVK
+189 A
-197 ESTIDAP
+197 
-204 AEKIES
+204 
-210 TAPARARSIQA
+210 
-221 FAAEP
+221 
-226 SCPTPI
+226 SC
-232 LGKMTDVEGEYYA
+232 
-245 VTVPVINSGGVSELT
+245 GG
-260 LVNQSALKSSTSTS
+260 S
-274 TPNFL
+274 TP
-279 FDKQYI
+279 D
-285 GDWRIETGGRS
+285 D
-296 YTGGVDFV
+296 
-304 VQTAPGYP
+304 
-312 AKQEGVANAVTLKF
+312 
-326 QEPIHVAAGSFR
+326 
-338 LFYKLLGVPTSREI
+338 
-352 GSAVSGGSIS
+352 
-362 ATCSGDYVPP
+362 
-372 VGPTDPDQPTE
+372 PTDPTE
-383 PTRDWDSSRTDY
+383 PTEPTKDWDKSRTDY
-395 KPGEKQDTLPA
+395 RPGEKEGALPT

-424 FYKPGPDAEGADPT
+424 FYKPGPDSESSDAT
-438 QEQDLRMTKGAQFQ
+438 QEADLRMTKGAQFR
-452 LFTGNRG
+452 LFTGNGG
-459 PEAPVTAPWGTA
+459 PETEVTASWGKA
-471 TVGDGGF
+471 TVGEGGF

-483 PAEGLGQQYWVK
+483 PEEGLGQQYWVK

-537 QGGKVYNAS
+537 QGGQWYNAS
-546 EQGNDKDRSFGAAV
+546 TQGNDKDRSFGAAV

-625 SPSEDNERIGNYP
+625 SPSEDNEQIGNYP

-648 EAKRIVNDRMNR
+648 EAKKIVNDRMNR

-673 YEAGQQINNPR
+673 YEAGQQIRNPR

-712 DGNDVSLR
+712 EGNDVSLR

-750 TPENLVLVSGPKENE
+750 TPENLVLVSGPTVNE

-772 EQLSKNLVDSVR
+772 DQLSKNLVDSVR

-793 INKQIVRVLGQDGKD
+793 INKQIVRVLDQNGKD
-808 ASATDLHAST
+808 ATDLRATT

-860 SSGGQVKWGVNYKTD
+860 SSGGQVKWGVNYKTE
-875 NVYETADI
+875 NVNETADI

-902 KTFDGRKL
+902 KSFDGRQL
-910 GEKTITDPAKFNL
+910 GREVTITDPAQFKL

-936 QNRQRTPETPTDN
+936 QNRQRVPQTTSPK
-949 YAYEMYKQ
+949 YSYELFKTVTNSQ
-957 VKDYKQRPDGKWEIV
+957 QLDSGKWEIT
-972 YEIVVWNT
+972 YDIVVWNT
-980 GTNEFRYQLTDTLD
+980 GNDDFDYTLKDTLN
-994 FGAGI
+994 FGEGLI
-999 VPESAKWT
+999 PESASWSSK
-1007 LTTTGTFD
+1007 TT
-1015 PTRSWG
+1015 
-1021 PAGGTW
+1021 AGSKTTSGQW
-1027 QNLPA
+1027 SDLAKP
-1032 DRTAELHKE
+1032 AELA
-1041 RPIRKGVRDTFTVTV
+1041 RKRNISEGIRDTYTVKVTASL
-1056 VADLLGTNGAKPSGM
+1056 ADGGSAPGGMRCKLGS
-1071 ECKAGTDGPQAGGF
+1071 DGPERGGF
-1085 LNTAHVKST
+1085 LNQANITDVNRNLDKKSA
-1094 NRSSQLPEKDSSAC
+1094 SAC

-1122 TSGPDAN
+1122 TSGPDKN

-1149 NGTKVDKPL
+1149 NGTKVNKPL
-1158 YYWLEDTPRFPQ
+1158 YYWLEDTPKFPQ
-1170 GVTITGWNVVGDNVA
+1170 GVTITGWNVAGDNVA

-1197 PIKIVPSDKP
+1197 PIKIVPSDDP
-1207 RQIQPGVMEK
+1207 RQIQPGAMEK

-1306 TVFSTPVYDELRR
+1306 TVFSSPVYDELRR
-1319 GDTASNGPSNAGG
+1319 GEDSAKGPKNEGG

-1340 TIAVPG
+1340 TVVVPG
-1346 NAAKLVIVEINSPEG
+1346 NAAKMVIVEINSPEK

-1390 QDQKFWVAKAGEQQH
+1390 QDQRFWVAKAGVQEH
-1405 TRFVRDGNGDV
+1405 SRFVRNASGDV
-1416 IYENGQPKRE
+1416 VYENGKPKVE
-1426 NYKIQTVQVTDST
+1426 NYKVQTVQVTDST
-1439 KGDMPAS
+1439 KGDLPKS

>member
-25 LLSMLGALA
+25 LLGMLGALA
-34 LILMIAPPAPALT
+34 LILMIAPPAPAQT
-47 TTAVAKPG
+47 TTAAAEPG

-66 TEYQAGSGLPANYV
+66 TDYQIESGLPANYV

-97 SLPGAVLSPASEE
+97 SLPGVVLSPANEE
-110 VEGFGSPLY
+110 TEGFGSPLY
-119 DFDPNASA
+119 DFDPNATG
-127 RTFGNTIYPMSND
+127 RTFGNTIYPVSND
-140 SAAYG
+140 SAAFG
-145 EEDGSLLYELNEGYQ
+145 EEDGSLRYELNEGYQ

-175 IDSQVAPGSLSVTQ
+175 LLEVNSANFIAESVGEQGDGRRSTDPQDADRESSKNIVPFSATEMDSSRQARVTPYAAQTREVCRTVPRESAARDESTGLAQVSFSFPENAEINFI
-189 AGVESEVK
+189 ESEIATLR
-197 ESTIDAP
+197 SG
-204 AEKIES
+204 EKFELDGAVVD
-210 TAPARARSIQA
+210 TASVSV
-221 FAAEP
+221 EP
-226 SCPTPI
+226 VDSKSGI
-232 LGKMTDVEGEYYA
+232 VR
-245 VTVPVINSGGVSELT
+245 VTFSPPL
-260 LVNQSALKSSTSTS
+260 Q
-274 TPNFL
+274 
-279 FDKQYI
+279 
-285 GDWRIETGGRS
+285 
-296 YTGGVDFV
+296 
-304 VQTAPGYP
+304 
-312 AKQEGVANAVTLKF
+312 VT
-326 QEPIHVAAGSFR
+326 AGSTGTIFFR
-338 LFYKLLGVPTSREI
+338 
-352 GSAVSGGSIS
+352 AVRIDRNQGQAKICSIEE
-362 ATCSGDYVPP
+362 VQ
-372 VGPTDPDQPTE
+372 DPDPTGPTE
-383 PTRDWDSSRTDY
+383 PTKDWDKARTDDL
-395 KPGEKQDTLPA
+395 PGEKRDTLPA
-406 APTPGPNEAV
+406 DPTPSDDEAV

-424 FYKPGPDAEGADPT
+424 FYNPGPDSEGSDST
-438 QEQDLRMTKGAQFQ
+438 QEQDLRMTKGAQFR

-459 PEAPVTAPWGTA
+459 PETEVTADWGTA

-483 PAEGLGQQYWVK
+483 PVEGLEQQYWVK

-537 QGGKVYNAS
+537 EGGKWYNAS
-546 EQGNDKDRSFGAAV
+546 KQGNDQDRSFGAAV

-625 SPSEDNERIGNYP
+625 SPSEDNEQIGNYP

-648 EAKRIVNDRMNR
+648 EAKKIVNDRMNR

-673 YEAGQQINNPR
+673 YEAGQQIKNPR

-742 AAGGPGQN
+742 AAGAPGQN
-750 TPENLVLVSGPKENE
+750 TPENLVLVSGPNKDE

-808 ASATDLHAST
+808 APAEKLHAST

-836 DNTKNGTINL
+836 DKPKNGTINL

-860 SSGGQVKWGVNYKTD
+860 SNGGQVKWGVNYKTD

-902 KTFDGRKL
+902 TSFDGRKL
-910 GEKTITDPAKFNL
+910 DEKTFTDPAEFKL

-936 QNRQRTPETPTDN
+936 QNRQRVPQTTSPNYSYELFKTVTNSQQLDN
-949 YAYEMYKQ
+949 
-957 VKDYKQRPDGKWEIV
+957 GKWEIT
-972 YEIVVWNT
+972 YDIVVWNT
-980 GTNEFRYQLTDTLD
+980 GNDDFNYTLEDTLN
-994 FGAGI
+994 FGDGLIPETATWSSKTTAGSKTTSGQWSGL
-999 VPESAKWT
+999 PNNAKT
-1007 LTTTGTFD
+1007 
-1015 PTRSWG
+1015 
-1021 PAGGTW
+1021 
-1027 QNLPA
+1027 
-1032 DRTAELHKE
+1032 ELATK
-1041 RPIRKGVRDTFTVTV
+1041 RNIKKGIRDTYTVKVTASL
-1056 VADLLGTNGAKPSGM
+1056 ADGGSAPRGMNCVSGPNGPK
-1071 ECKAGTDGPQAGGF
+1071 QGGF
-1085 LNTAHVKST
+1085 LNQANITEVNRNLDKKSA
-1094 NRSSQLPEKDSSAC
+1094 SAC

-1122 TSGPDAN
+1122 TSGPDKD

-1140 RNTSNVTGP
+1140 RNTSNVAGP

-1185 NFQEKSSTQGTT
+1185 NFQEKSSTQGTI
-1197 PIKIVPSDKP
+1197 PIAIVPSTSP
-1207 RQIQPGVMEK
+1207 RQIQPGAMEK

-1306 TVFSTPVYDELRR
+1306 TVFSSPVYDELRR
-1319 GDTASNGPSNAGG
+1319 GEDSAKGPKNEGG

-1340 TIAVPG
+1340 TVVVPG

-1390 QDQKFWVAKAGEQQH
+1390 QDQKFWVAKAGVQEH
-1405 TRFVRDGNGDV
+1405 SRFVRNDDGDV
-1416 IYENGQPKRE
+1416 VYENGKPKVE
-1426 NYKIQTVQVTDST
+1426 NYKVQTVQVTDST

>member
-34 LILMIAPPAPALT
+34 LILMIAPPAPAQT
-47 TTAVAKPG
+47 TTAAAEPG

-66 TEYQAGSGLPANYV
+66 TDYQIESGLPANYA
-80 IDVLYTGETVP
+80 IDVLYTGETAP
-91 LSNIRL
+91 LSDIRL

-167 RFFVSGDG
+167 RFFVSGEG
-175 IDSQVAPGSLSVTQ
+175 INRNSNPQEGSVDIQQPSSENSVEPYSATGPVSGLSPTDNGGQDLRASALDAEAEDVCIPPTFRASPITSSESLDEILTNGANQFSTLTATRSGTFDELRLTESNSSKNFGPGDNAGPRGRNTVWWIYGLPSNLVQGTDFTVAVDENGATLVFRRPISVRAGQTFNVHLPITTNPNDLPITSVT
-189 AGVESEVK
+189 A
-197 ESTIDAP
+197 T
-204 AEKIES
+204 
-210 TAPARARSIQA
+210 
-221 FAAEP
+221 
-226 SCPTPI
+226 C
-232 LGKMTDVEGEYYA
+232 
-245 VTVPVINSGGVSELT
+245 GG
-260 LVNQSALKSSTSTS
+260 S
-274 TPNFL
+274 TP
-279 FDKQYI
+279 
-285 GDWRIETGGRS
+285 E
-296 YTGGVDFV
+296 
-304 VQTAPGYP
+304 
-312 AKQEGVANAVTLKF
+312 
-326 QEPIHVAAGSFR
+326 
-338 LFYKLLGVPTSREI
+338 
-352 GSAVSGGSIS
+352 
-362 ATCSGDYVPP
+362 
-372 VGPTDPDQPTE
+372 DPDDPTE
-383 PTRDWDSSRTDY
+383 PIKDWDKARTDDL
-395 KPGEKQDTLPA
+395 PGEKVDALPE
-406 APTPGPNEAV
+406 APSVGPNEAV

-424 FYKPGPDAEGADPT
+424 FYKPGPDSESSDPT
-438 QEQDLRMTKGAQFQ
+438 QEADLRMTKGAQFQ

-459 PEAPVTAPWGTA
+459 PETPVTASWGTA
-471 TVGDGGF
+471 TVGDGGY

-483 PAEGLGQQYWVK
+483 PTEGLEQQYWVK

-513 NQIKTGDYQS
+513 DQIKTGDYQS
-523 PKDITYTIGQTPRV
+523 PEDITYTIGQTPRV
-537 QGGKVYNAS
+537 QRGQWYKTYT
-546 EQGNDKDRSFGAAV
+546 QGNDKDRSFGAAV

-590 DEMRTYQQ
+590 EEMRTYQQ

-673 YEAGQQINNPR
+673 YEAGQQIKNPR

-750 TPENLVLVSGPKENE
+750 TPENLVLVSGKKENE
-765 DYYNGSW
+765 DYYNGEW
-772 EQLSKNLVDSVR
+772 DELSKNLVDSVR

-808 ASATDLHAST
+808 ATDLRAST

-836 DNTKNGTINL
+836 DNTKNGPINL
-846 VSGSERGAKFTSKT
+846 VSGSERGARFTSKT
-860 SSGGQVKWGVNYKTD
+860 SNGGQVKWGVNYKTD
-875 NVYETADI
+875 NVNETADI
-883 TVNETAQEN
+883 TVNEAQREN

-897 AKCTK
+897 AKCTRK
-902 KTFDGRKL
+902 SFDGRKL
-910 GEKTITDPAKFNL
+910 GEVTITDPAKFNL

-928 LQTWECDV
+928 LETWECDV
-936 QNRQRTPETPTDN
+936 QNRQRTPETSTPGDS
-949 YAYEMYKQ
+949 YELFKT
-957 VKDYKQRPDGKWEIV
+957 VTNSAQRPDGKWEIT
-972 YEIVVWNT
+972 YDIVVWNT
-980 GTNEFRYQLTDTLD
+980 GTRDFVYTLED
-994 FGAGI
+994 ALNFGEGLI
-999 VPESAKWT
+999 PESASWSSR
-1007 LTTTGTFD
+1007 TT
-1015 PTRSWG
+1015 
-1021 PAGGTW
+1021 AGSKTTSGQW
-1027 QNLPA
+1027 SDLPNNA
-1032 DRTAELHKE
+1032 TTELA
-1041 RPIRKGVRDTFTVTV
+1041 RKRVINKGIRDTYTVKVTASL
-1056 VADLLGTNGAKPSGM
+1056 ADGGSAPRGMRCKSGPSGP
-1071 ECKAGTDGPQAGGF
+1071 ERGGF
-1085 LNTAHVKST
+1085 LNQAKITEVGRNLA
-1094 NRSSQLPEKDSSAC
+1094 LKDASAC

-1122 TSGPDAN
+1122 TSGPDTD

-1140 RNTSNVTGP
+1140 RNTSNVAGP

-1185 NFQEKSSTQGTT
+1185 NFQEKSSTQGTI
-1197 PIKIVPSDKP
+1197 PIAIVPSDDP
-1207 RQIQPGVMEK
+1207 RQIQPGAMEK

-1266 PIRIPEDRIELE
+1266 PIRIPVDRIELE
-1278 KLDPDYKGIPGA
+1278 KLDPNYKGIPGA

-1295 FYDAQGNTIGD
+1295 FYDGQGNTIGD
-1306 TVFSTPVYDELRR
+1306 TTFSTPVYDELRR
-1319 GDTASNGPSNAGG
+1319 GDTTSNGPKNEGG

-1340 TIAVPG
+1340 TVVVPG
-1346 NAAKLVIVEINSPEG
+1346 NATKLVIVEINSPQG

-1390 QDQKFWVAKAGEQQH
+1390 QDQKFWVAKAGEQEH
-1405 TRFVRDGNGDV
+1405 TRFVRNAAGDV
-1416 IYENGQPKRE
+1416 VYENGKPKVE
-1426 NYKIQTVQVTDST
+1426 NYKVQTVQVTDST

>member
-34 LILMIAPPAPALT
+34 LILMIAPPAPAQT
-47 TTAVAKPG
+47 TTAAAEPG

-66 TEYQAGSGLPANYV
+66 TDYQIESGLPANYV

-97 SLPGAVLSPASEE
+97 SLPGVVLSPANEE
-110 VEGFGSPLY
+110 TEGFGSPLY
-119 DFDPNASA
+119 DFDPNATG

-145 EEDGSLLYELNEGYQ
+145 EEDGSLRYELNEGYQ

-175 IDSQVAPGSLSVTQ
+175 IDSADATRLELVPFKQTNQEDLSPSSESSVSEESGSERFTTYAADGGAVADRSAQNVFATRRVETCSTSQQGYPYGIDTYVSAVQIKFPETASISSIEFEDRKAVNGVRFEYAGSV
-189 AGVESEVK
+189 V
-197 ESTIDAP
+197 D
-204 AEKIES
+204 
-210 TAPARARSIQA
+210 TA
-221 FAAEP
+221 
-226 SCPTPI
+226 T
-232 LGKMTDVEGEYYA
+232 
-245 VTVPVINSGGVSELT
+245 VTVQSER
-260 LVNQSALKSSTSTS
+260 VRVQFS
-274 TPNFL
+274 TPL
-279 FDKQYI
+279 EVTS
-285 GDWRIETGGRS
+285 GSTGN
-296 YTGGVDFV
+296 V
-304 VQTAPGYP
+304 VYSNEPPRTSS
-312 AKQEGVANAVTLKF
+312 NRTVT
-326 QEPIHVAAGSFR
+326 I
-338 LFYKLLGVPTSREI
+338 
-352 GSAVSGGSIS
+352 
-362 ATCSGDYVPP
+362 CSSVE
-372 VGPTDPDQPTE
+372 VEEPTDPTGPTE
-383 PTRDWDSSRTDY
+383 PTRDWDKSRTDY
-395 KPGEKQDTLPA
+395 KPGEKVDALPE
-406 APTPGPNEAV
+406 APSVGRDEAV

-424 FYKPGPDAEGADPT
+424 FYKPGPDSESSDPT
-438 QEQDLRMTKGAQFQ
+438 QETDLRMTKGAQFR

-459 PEAPVTAPWGTA
+459 PETPVTASWGTA
-471 TVGDGGF
+471 TVGDGGY

-483 PAEGLGQQYWVK
+483 PTEGLEQQYWVK

-523 PKDITYTIGQTPRV
+523 PEDITYTIGQTPRV
-537 QGGKVYNAS
+537 QRGQWYKTYT
-546 EQGNDKDRSFGAAV
+546 QGNDKDRSFGAAV

-590 DEMRTYQQ
+590 EEMRTYQQ

-673 YEAGQQINNPR
+673 YEAGQQIKNPR

-750 TPENLVLVSGPKENE
+750 TPENLVLVSGKKENE

-772 EQLSKNLVDSVR
+772 DELSKNLVDSVR

-808 ASATDLHAST
+808 ATDLRATT
-818 NTVIPVGPGAGW
+818 NTVIPVGPGSGW

-836 DNTKNGTINL
+836 KNTKNGTINL
-846 VSGSERGAKFTSKT
+846 VNGSERGAKFTSKT

-875 NVYETADI
+875 NVNETADI
-883 TVNETAQEN
+883 TVNEAAQEN

-910 GEKTITDPAKFNL
+910 GDEITITDPAKFNL

-936 QNRQRTPETPTDN
+936 QNRQRTPETSTPRDS
-949 YAYEMYKQ
+949 YELFKT
-957 VKDYKQRPDGKWEIV
+957 VTNSAQRPDGKWEIT
-972 YEIVVWNT
+972 YDIVVWNT
-980 GTNEFRYQLTDTLD
+980 GTRDFDYTLEDTLN
-994 FGAGI
+994 FGEGLI
-999 VPESAKWT
+999 PESASWSSK
-1007 LTTTGTFD
+1007 TT
-1015 PTRSWG
+1015 
-1021 PAGGTW
+1021 AGSKTTSGQW
-1027 QNLPA
+1027 SGLPNNA
-1032 DRTAELHKE
+1032 TTELA
-1041 RPIRKGVRDTFTVTV
+1041 RKRDINKGIRDTYTVKVTASL
-1056 VADLLGTNGAKPSGM
+1056 ADGGSSPRGMRCKSGS
-1071 ECKAGTDGPQAGGF
+1071 DGPERGGF
-1085 LNTAHVKST
+1085 LNQANITYVDRDTLDLKNA
-1094 NRSSQLPEKDSSAC
+1094 SAC

-1122 TSGPDAN
+1122 TSGPDKD

-1140 RNTSNVTGP
+1140 RNTSNVAGP

-1158 YYWLEDTPRFPQ
+1158 YYWLEDTPKFPQ
-1170 GVTITGWNVVGDNVA
+1170 GVTITGWDVAGDGVA
-1185 NFQEKSSTQGTT
+1185 NFQTKSSNQGTT
-1197 PIKIVPSDKP
+1197 PITIVPSTSP
-1207 RQIQPGVMEK
+1207 RQIQPGAMEK
-1217 YNVKVKYKLPADPKN
+1217 FNVKVKYKLPADPAN
-1232 ALQGKTECGADGS
+1232 ALKGKTECDAAGS
-1245 GLNNTAR
+1245 GLNNIAR
-1252 MHSGSQYRD
+1252 MHSGNQYRD

-1266 PIRIPEDRIELE
+1266 PIRIPVDRIELE
-1278 KLDPDYKGIPGA
+1278 KLDPNYQGIPGA

-1295 FYDAQGNTIGD
+1295 FYDGQGNTIGD
-1306 TVFSTPVYDELRR
+1306 TTFSTPVYDELRR
-1319 GDTASNGPSNAGG
+1319 GDTTSNGPKNEGG

-1340 TIAVPG
+1340 TVVVPG
-1346 NAAKLVIVEINSPEG
+1346 NATKLVIVEINSPQG

-1390 QDQKFWVAKAGEQQH
+1390 QDQKFWAAKAGEQEH
-1405 TRFVRDGNGDV
+1405 TRFVRNAAGDV
-1416 IYENGQPKRE
+1416 VYENGKPKVE
-1426 NYKIQTVQVTDST
+1426 NYKVQTVQVTDST

-1451 MWILGAGLVSLAAA
+1451 LWILGAGLVSLAAA

>member
-66 TEYQAGSGLPANYV
+66 TDYQIESGLPANYV
-80 IDVLYTGETVP
+80 IDVLYTGETAP
-91 LSNIRL
+91 LSDIRL

-119 DFDPNASA
+119 DFDPNATG
-127 RTFGNTIYPMSND
+127 RTFGNTIYPLSND

-175 IDSQVAPGSLSVTQ
+175 LLEVNSANFIAESVGEQGDGLRSTDPQDADRESSKNIVPFSATEMDSSRQARVTPYAAQTREVCRTVPRESAARDTSTGLAQVSFSFPENAEINFI
-189 AGVESEVK
+189 ESEIATLR
-197 ESTIDAP
+197 SG
-204 AEKIES
+204 EKFELDGAVVD
-210 TAPARARSIQA
+210 TASVSV
-221 FAAEP
+221 EP
-226 SCPTPI
+226 VDSDSGI
-232 LGKMTDVEGEYYA
+232 VR
-245 VTVPVINSGGVSELT
+245 VTFSPPL
-260 LVNQSALKSSTSTS
+260 Q
-274 TPNFL
+274 
-279 FDKQYI
+279 
-285 GDWRIETGGRS
+285 
-296 YTGGVDFV
+296 
-304 VQTAPGYP
+304 
-312 AKQEGVANAVTLKF
+312 VT
-326 QEPIHVAAGSFR
+326 AGSTGTIF
-338 LFYKLLGVPTSREI
+338 FQ
-352 GSAVSGGSIS
+352 AVRIDRNQGQAKICSIEE
-362 ATCSGDYVPP
+362 VQ
-372 VGPTDPDQPTE
+372 DPDPTGPTE
-383 PTRDWDSSRTDY
+383 PTRDWDKSRTDY

-406 APTPGPNEAV
+406 DPTPGDDEAV

-424 FYKPGPDAEGADPT
+424 FYKPGPDSESSDAT
-438 QEQDLRMTKGAQFQ
+438 QEADLRMTKGAQFQ

-459 PEAPVTAPWGTA
+459 PETPVEASWGKA

-483 PAEGLGQQYWVK
+483 PAEGFGQQYWVK

-537 QGGKVYNAS
+537 EGGKWYKTS
-546 EQGNDKDRSFGAAV
+546 ELGNDKDRSFGAAV

-590 DEMRTYQQ
+590 EEMRTYQQ

-673 YEAGQQINNPR
+673 YEAGQQIKNPR

-750 TPENLVLVSGPKENE
+750 TPENLVLVSGKKENE

-772 EQLSKNLVDSVR
+772 DELSKNLVDSVR

-808 ASATDLHAST
+808 ATDLRATT
-818 NTVIPVGPGAGW
+818 NTVIPVGPGSGW

-836 DNTKNGTINL
+836 KNTKNGTINL
-846 VSGSERGAKFTSKT
+846 VNGSERGAKFTSKT
-860 SSGGQVKWGVNYKTD
+860 SNGGQVKWGVNYKTD
-875 NVYETADI
+875 NVNETADI
-883 TVNETAQEN
+883 TVNETAQQN

-910 GEKTITDPAKFNL
+910 GDEITITDPAKFNL

-936 QNRQRTPETPTDN
+936 QNRQKTPETSTPRDS
-949 YAYEMYKQ
+949 YELFKT
-957 VKDYKQRPDGKWEIV
+957 VTNSAQRPDGMWEIT
-972 YEIVVWNT
+972 YDIVVWNT
-980 GTNEFRYQLTDTLD
+980 GTRDFDYTLEDTLN
-994 FGAGI
+994 FGEGLI
-999 VPESAKWT
+999 PESASWT
-1007 LTTTGTFD
+1007 SKTT
-1015 PTRSWG
+1015 
-1021 PAGGTW
+1021 AGSKTTSGQW
-1027 QNLPA
+1027 SGLPNNA
-1032 DRTAELHKE
+1032 TTELAK
-1041 RPIRKGVRDTFTVTV
+1041 RRDINKGIRDTYTVKVTASL
-1056 VADLLGTNGAKPSGM
+1056 ADGGSAPRGMRCKSGS
-1071 ECKAGTDGPQAGGF
+1071 DGPERGGF
-1085 LNTAHVKST
+1085 LNRANITYVDRDTLDLKNA
-1094 NRSSQLPEKDSSAC
+1094 SAC

-1122 TSGPDAN
+1122 TSGPDKD

-1140 RNTSNVTGP
+1140 RNTSNVAGP

-1185 NFQEKSSTQGTT
+1185 NFQEKSSTQGTI
-1197 PIKIVPSDKP
+1197 PIAIVPSTSP
-1207 RQIQPGVMEK
+1207 RQIQPGAMEK
-1217 YNVKVKYKLPADPKN
+1217 YNVKVKYKLPADPAN
-1232 ALQGKTECGADGS
+1232 ALKGKTECDAAGS
-1245 GLNNTAR
+1245 GLNNIAR
-1252 MHSGSQYRD
+1252 MHSGNQYRD

-1266 PIRIPEDRIELE
+1266 PIRIPVDRIELE
-1278 KLDPDYKGIPGA
+1278 KLDPNYQGIPGA

-1295 FYDAQGNTIGD
+1295 FYDGQGNTIGD
-1306 TVFSTPVYDELRR
+1306 TTFSTPVYDELRR
-1319 GDTASNGPSNAGG
+1319 GDTTSNVPKKEGG

-1340 TIAVPG
+1340 TVVVPG
-1346 NAAKLVIVEINSPEG
+1346 NATKLVIVEINSPQG

-1390 QDQKFWVAKAGEQQH
+1390 QDQKFWVAKAGEQEH
-1405 TRFVRDGNGDV
+1405 TRFVRNAAGDV
-1416 IYENGQPKRE
+1416 VYENGKPKVE
-1426 NYKIQTVQVTDST
+1426 NYKVQTVQVTDST

>member
-66 TEYQAGSGLPANYV
+66 TDYQIESGLPANYV
-80 IDVLYTGETVP
+80 IDVLYTGETAP
-91 LSNIRL
+91 LSDIRL
-97 SLPGAVLSPASEE
+97 SLPGAVFSPASEE

-167 RFFVSGDG
+167 RFFVSGSAIATGDPSSFLVENIDG
-175 IDSQVAPGSLSVTQ
+175 EQGMVSAHSGQLENPFDSDATKRASAVMPFAAGNEGVMNIDVCREETADLRFSDGGQVWPNTNLVRAGYSTYYVDLAATKQGSFSKITLGRIDSGH
-189 AGVESEVK
+189 EY
-197 ESTIDAP
+197 I
-204 AEKIES
+204 
-210 TAPARARSIQA
+210 
-221 FAAEP
+221 
-226 SCPTPI
+226 
-232 LGKMTDVEGEYYA
+232 TDKTKWWLDTNPNLEQGRDF
-245 VTVPVINSGGVSELT
+245 TVSKT
-260 LVNQSALKSSTSTS
+260 
-274 TPNFL
+274 
-279 FDKQYI
+279 
-285 GDWRIETGGRS
+285 
-296 YTGGVDFV
+296 
-304 VQTAPGYP
+304 
-312 AKQEGVANAVTLKF
+312 QEGAAVLEFTELQSVAEG
-326 QEPIHVAAGSFR
+326 QRFR
-338 LFYKLLGVPTSREI
+338 LYLVYDQAKDQKRIP
-352 GSAVSGGSIS
+352 SI
-362 ATCSGDYVPP
+362 TVGCSGSDEVDPAD
-372 VGPTDPDQPTE
+372 PTDPTE
-383 PTRDWDSSRTDY
+383 PSGPTRDWDKSRTDY
-395 KPGEKQDTLPA
+395 KPGEKVDPLPEK
-406 APTPGPNEAV
+406 PSVGPNEAV

-424 FYKPGPDAEGADPT
+424 FYKPGPDSESSDPT
-438 QEQDLRMTKGAQFQ
+438 QEADLRMTKGAQFR

-459 PEAPVTAPWGTA
+459 PETPVTASWGTA
-471 TVGDGGF
+471 TVGDGGY

-483 PAEGLGQQYWVK
+483 PTEGLEQQYWVK

-523 PKDITYTIGQTPRV
+523 PEDITYTIGQTPRV
-537 QGGKVYNAS
+537 QRGQWYKTYT
-546 EQGNDKDRSFGAAV
+546 QGNDKDRSFGAAV

-590 DEMRTYQQ
+590 EEMRTYQQ

-673 YEAGQQINNPR
+673 YEAGQQIKNPR

-750 TPENLVLVSGPKENE
+750 TPENLVLVSGKKENE
-765 DYYNGSW
+765 DYYNGEW
-772 EQLSKNLVDSVR
+772 DELSKNLVDSVR

-808 ASATDLHAST
+808 ATDLRAST

-836 DNTKNGTINL
+836 DNTKNGAINL
-846 VSGSERGAKFTSKT
+846 VSGSERGARFTSKT
-860 SSGGQVKWGVNYKTD
+860 SNGGQVKWGVNYKTD
-875 NVYETADI
+875 NVNETADI
-883 TVNETAQEN
+883 TVNEAQREN

-897 AKCTK
+897 AKCTRK
-902 KTFDGRKL
+902 SFDGRKL
-910 GEKTITDPAKFNL
+910 GEVTITDPARFKL

-936 QNRQRTPETPTDN
+936 QNRQRTPETSTPRDS
-949 YAYEMYKQ
+949 YELFKT
-957 VKDYKQRPDGKWEIV
+957 VTNSAQRPDGKWEIT
-972 YEIVVWNT
+972 YDIVVWNT
-980 GTNEFRYQLTDTLD
+980 GTRDFDYTLEDTLN
-994 FGAGI
+994 FGEGLI
-999 VPESAKWT
+999 PESASWSSK
-1007 LTTTGTFD
+1007 TTASSKTTSGQW
-1015 PTRSWG
+1015 SG
-1021 PAGGTW
+1021 
-1027 QNLPA
+1027 LPNNA
-1032 DRTAELHKE
+1032 TTELA
-1041 RPIRKGVRDTFTVTV
+1041 RKRDINKGIRDTYTVKVTASL
-1056 VADLLGTNGAKPSGM
+1056 ADGGSAPRGMRCKSGS
-1071 ECKAGTDGPQAGGF
+1071 DGPERGGF
-1085 LNTAHVKST
+1085 LNQANIKYVDRDTLDLKNA
-1094 NRSSQLPEKDSSAC
+1094 SAC

-1122 TSGPDAN
+1122 TSGPDKD

-1140 RNTSNVTGP
+1140 RNTSNVAGP

-1185 NFQEKSSTQGTT
+1185 NFQEKSSTQGTI
-1197 PIKIVPSDKP
+1197 PIAIVPSTSP
-1207 RQIQPGVMEK
+1207 RQIQPGAMEK

-1266 PIRIPEDRIELE
+1266 PIRIPVDRIELE
-1278 KLDPDYKGIPGA
+1278 KLDPNYKGIPGA

-1295 FYDAQGNTIGD
+1295 FYDGQGNTIGD
-1306 TVFSTPVYDELRR
+1306 TTFSTPVYDELRR
-1319 GDTASNGPSNAGG
+1319 GENSADGPKNEGG

-1340 TIAVPG
+1340 TVVVPG

-1390 QDQKFWVAKAGEQQH
+1390 QDQKFWVAKAGVQEH
-1405 TRFVRDGNGDV
+1405 SRFVRNDDGDV
-1416 IYENGQPKRE
+1416 VYENGKPKVE
-1426 NYKIQTVQVTDST
+1426 NYKVQTVQVTDST

>member
-6 VSTHGDV
+6 VSPHGDV
-13 AVTREAT
+13 AVAREAA

-34 LILMIAPPAPALT
+34 LILMIAPFAPAQT
-47 TTAVAKPG
+47 TTAAAEPG

-66 TEYQAGSGLPANYV
+66 TDYQIESGLPANYS
-80 IDVLYTGETVP
+80 IDVLYTGETAP

-97 SLPGAVLSPASEE
+97 SLPGVVLSPANEE
-110 VEGFGSPLY
+110 TEGFGSPLY
-119 DFDPNASA
+119 DFNPNATG

-167 RFFVSGDG
+167 RFFVSGEGLSKVNSANFIAESVGEQDTQGDG
-175 IDSQVAPGSLSVTQ
+175 LRSTDPQDADRDSSKNIVPFSATEPVNTRQVRVAPYAAQTREVCKTVPRTSAARYTPDGPAAVSITFPQKAEISFIETAIENSRSGVKFELDGVVVDT
-189 AGVESEVK
+189 ATVNVESETV
-197 ESTIDAP
+197 
-204 AEKIES
+204 
-210 TAPARARSIQA
+210 R
-221 FAAEP
+221 
-226 SCPTPI
+226 
-232 LGKMTDVEGEYYA
+232 
-245 VTVPVINSGGVSELT
+245 VTFSPPL
-260 LVNQSALKSSTSTS
+260 Q
-274 TPNFL
+274 
-279 FDKQYI
+279 
-285 GDWRIETGGRS
+285 
-296 YTGGVDFV
+296 
-304 VQTAPGYP
+304 
-312 AKQEGVANAVTLKF
+312 
-326 QEPIHVAAGSFR
+326 VAAGSRGEIFFDAVR
-338 LFYKLLGVPTSREI
+338 VDSRQGQARI
-352 GSAVSGGSIS
+352 CSIEE
-362 ATCSGDYVPP
+362 VENP
-372 VGPTDPDQPTE
+372 GPTDPTE
-383 PTRDWDSSRTDY
+383 PTGPTREWDKSRTDY
-395 KPGEKQDTLPA
+395 KPGEKVDALPE
-406 APTPGPNEAV
+406 APSVGPNENEAV

-424 FYKPGPDAEGADPT
+424 FYKPGPDSESSDAT
-438 QEQDLRMTKGAQFQ
+438 QEADLRMTKGAQFQ

-459 PEAPVTAPWGTA
+459 PETPVEADWGKA
-471 TVGDGGF
+471 TVGEGGF

-483 PAEGLGQQYWVK
+483 PEKGLGQQYWVK

-523 PKDITYTIGQTPRV
+523 PEDITYTIGQTP
-537 QGGKVYNAS
+537 KVKAGEWYNAS
-546 EQGNDKDRSFGAAV
+546 KQGNDQDRSFGAAV

-598 ALTGDGGLLDKLK
+598 ALTGEGGLLDKLK

-625 SPSEDNERIGNYP
+625 SPSKDNEQIGNYP

-648 EAKRIVNDRMNR
+648 EAKKIVNDRMNR

-673 YEAGQQINNPR
+673 YEAGQQIRNPR

-699 GNPNTTGPNRYRP
+699 GNPNTTGPDRYRP
-712 DGNDVSLR
+712 DDNDVSLR

-742 AAGGPGQN
+742 AAGSPGQN
-750 TPENLVLVSGPKENE
+750 TPENLVLVSGPKVDE

-772 EQLSKNLVDSVR
+772 DQLSKNLVDSVR

-808 ASATDLHAST
+808 AKDLRAAT

-836 DNTKNGTINL
+836 DKPKNGTVNL
-846 VSGSERGAKFTSKT
+846 VSGSERGAEFTSKT

-875 NVYETADI
+875 NVNETADI
-883 TVNETAQEN
+883 IVNETAQEN

-897 AKCTK
+897 AKCIK
-902 KTFDGRKL
+902 RSFDGKIL
-910 GEKTITDPAKFNL
+910 DEETFTGPSQFKL

-936 QNRQRTPETPTDN
+936 QNRQRTPQTTPPTDS
-949 YAYEMYKQ
+949 YELFKTVTNSQ
-957 VKDYKQRPDGKWEIV
+957 QLANGKWEIT
-972 YEIVVWNT
+972 YDIVVWNT
-980 GTNEFRYQLTDTLD
+980 GTRDFDYTLEDTLN
-994 FGAGI
+994 FGEGLIPEAASWTSKTTAGSKKTSGQWSGL
-999 VPESAKWT
+999 PSNA
-1007 LTTTGTFD
+1007 TT
-1015 PTRSWG
+1015 
-1021 PAGGTW
+1021 
-1027 QNLPA
+1027 
-1032 DRTAELHKE
+1032 ELA
-1041 RPIRKGVRDTFTVTV
+1041 RKRDINKGIRDTYTV
-1056 VADLLGTNGAKPSGM
+1056 VVTASLADGGSAPKGMRCKSGS
-1071 ECKAGTDGPQAGGF
+1071 EGPEQGGF
-1085 LNTAHVKST
+1085 LNQANVTYV
-1094 NRSSQLPEKDSSAC
+1094 NRNTLDLKDASAC

-1122 TSGPDAN
+1122 TSGPDEN

-1149 NGTKVDKPL
+1149 NGTKVNKSL

-1170 GVTITGWNVVGDNVA
+1170 RVTITGWNVVGDNVA
-1185 NFQEKSSTQGTT
+1185 DFQDKSSTQGTD
-1197 PIKIVPSDKP
+1197 PIIIVPSTDP
-1207 RQIQPGVMEK
+1207 RQIQPGAMEK

-1232 ALQGKTECGADGS
+1232 ALQGKTECDVKDS

-1252 MHSGSQYRD
+1252 VHSGQQYRD
-1261 DDACL
+1261 DGACL
-1266 PIRIPEDRIELE
+1266 PIRIPVDRIELE
-1278 KLDPDYKGIPGA
+1278 KLDPNYKGIPGA

-1295 FYDAQGNTIGD
+1295 FYDAQGKTIGD

-1319 GDTASNGPSNAGG
+1319 GENSADGPKNEGG

-1340 TIAVPG
+1340 TVVVPG
-1346 NAAKLVIVEINSPEG
+1346 NAAKLVIVEINSPKG

-1390 QDQKFWVAKAGEQQH
+1390 QDQRFWVAKAGVQEH
-1405 TRFVRDGNGDV
+1405 SRFVRNASGDV
-1416 IYENGQPKRE
+1416 VYENGKPKVE
-1426 NYKIQTVQVTDST
+1426 NYKVQTVQVTDST
-1439 KGDMPAS
+1439 KGDLPES

-1451 MWILGAGLVSLAAA
+1451 MWLLGAGLVSLAAA

>member
-34 LILMIAPPAPALT
+34 LILMIAPPAPAQT
-47 TTAVAKPG
+47 TTAAAEPG

-66 TEYQAGSGLPANYV
+66 TDYQAESGLPANYA
-80 IDVLYTGETVP
+80 IDVLYTGETAP
-91 LSNIRL
+91 LSGIRL

-140 SAAYG
+140 SAAFG
-145 EEDGSLLYELNEGYQ
+145 EQDGSLLYELNEGYQ

-175 IDSQVAPGSLSVTQ
+175 LLEVNSANFIAESVGEQGDGLRSTDPQDADRESSKNIVPFSATEMDSSRQARVTPYAAQTREVCRTVPRESAARDTSTGLAQVSFSFPENAEINFI
-189 AGVESEVK
+189 ESEIATLR
-197 ESTIDAP
+197 SG
-204 AEKIES
+204 EKFELDGAVVD
-210 TAPARARSIQA
+210 TASVSV
-221 FAAEP
+221 EP
-226 SCPTPI
+226 VDSDSGI
-232 LGKMTDVEGEYYA
+232 VR
-245 VTVPVINSGGVSELT
+245 VTFSPPL
-260 LVNQSALKSSTSTS
+260 Q
-274 TPNFL
+274 
-279 FDKQYI
+279 
-285 GDWRIETGGRS
+285 
-296 YTGGVDFV
+296 
-304 VQTAPGYP
+304 
-312 AKQEGVANAVTLKF
+312 VT
-326 QEPIHVAAGSFR
+326 AGSTGTIF
-338 LFYKLLGVPTSREI
+338 FQ
-352 GSAVSGGSIS
+352 AVRIDRNQGQAKICSIEE
-362 ATCSGDYVPP
+362 VQ
-372 VGPTDPDQPTE
+372 DPDPTGPTE
-383 PTRDWDSSRTDY
+383 PTRDWDKSRTDY

-406 APTPGPNEAV
+406 DPTPGDDEAV

-424 FYKPGPDAEGADPT
+424 FYKPGPDSESSDAT
-438 QEQDLRMTKGAQFQ
+438 QEADLRMTKGAQFQ

-459 PEAPVTAPWGTA
+459 PETPVEASWGKA

-483 PAEGLGQQYWVK
+483 PAEGFGQQYWVK

-523 PKDITYTIGQTPRV
+523 PKDITYTIGQTPSV
-537 QGGKVYNAS
+537 EGGKWYKTS
-546 EQGNDKDRSFGAAV
+546 ELGNDKDRSFGAAV

-590 DEMRTYQQ
+590 EEMRTYQQ

-673 YEAGQQINNPR
+673 YEAGQQIKNPR

-750 TPENLVLVSGPKENE
+750 TPENLVLVSGKKENE

-772 EQLSKNLVDSVR
+772 DELSKNLVDSVR

-808 ASATDLHAST
+808 ATDLRATT
-818 NTVIPVGPGAGW
+818 NTVIPVGPGSGW

-836 DNTKNGTINL
+836 KNTKNGTINL
-846 VSGSERGAKFTSKT
+846 VNGSERGAKFTSKT
-860 SSGGQVKWGVNYKTD
+860 SNGGQVKWGVNYKTD
-875 NVYETADI
+875 NVNETADI
-883 TVNETAQEN
+883 TVNETAQQN

-910 GEKTITDPAKFNL
+910 GDEITITDPAKFNL

-936 QNRQRTPETPTDN
+936 QNRQKTPETSTPRDS
-949 YAYEMYKQ
+949 YELFKT
-957 VKDYKQRPDGKWEIV
+957 VTNSAQRPDGMWEIT
-972 YEIVVWNT
+972 YDIVVWNT
-980 GTNEFRYQLTDTLD
+980 GTRDFDYTLEDTLN
-994 FGAGI
+994 FGEGLI
-999 VPESAKWT
+999 PESASWT
-1007 LTTTGTFD
+1007 SKTT
-1015 PTRSWG
+1015 
-1021 PAGGTW
+1021 AGSKTTSGQW
-1027 QNLPA
+1027 SGLPNNA
-1032 DRTAELHKE
+1032 TTELAK
-1041 RPIRKGVRDTFTVTV
+1041 RRDINKGIRDTYTVKVTASL
-1056 VADLLGTNGAKPSGM
+1056 ADGGSAPRGMRCKSGS
-1071 ECKAGTDGPQAGGF
+1071 DGPERGGF
-1085 LNTAHVKST
+1085 LNQANITYVDRDTLDLKNA
-1094 NRSSQLPEKDSSAC
+1094 SAC

-1122 TSGPDAN
+1122 TSGPDKD

-1140 RNTSNVTGP
+1140 RNTSNVAGP

-1185 NFQEKSSTQGTT
+1185 NFQEKSSTQGTI
-1197 PIKIVPSDKP
+1197 PIAIVPSTSP
-1207 RQIQPGVMEK
+1207 RQIQPGAMEK
-1217 YNVKVKYKLPADPKN
+1217 YNVKVKYKLPADPAN
-1232 ALQGKTECGADGS
+1232 ALKGKTECDAAGS
-1245 GLNNTAR
+1245 GLNNIAR
-1252 MHSGSQYRD
+1252 MHSGNQYRD

-1266 PIRIPEDRIELE
+1266 PIRIPVDRIELE
-1278 KLDPDYKGIPGA
+1278 KLDPNYQGIPGA

-1295 FYDAQGNTIGD
+1295 FYDGQGNTIGD
-1306 TVFSTPVYDELRR
+1306 TTFSTPVYDELRR
-1319 GDTASNGPSNAGG
+1319 GDTTSNVPKKEGG

-1340 TIAVPG
+1340 TVVVPG
-1346 NAAKLVIVEINSPEG
+1346 NATKLVIVEINSPQG

-1390 QDQKFWVAKAGEQQH
+1390 QDQKFWVAKAGEQEH
-1405 TRFVRDGNGDV
+1405 TRFVRNAAGDV
-1416 IYENGQPKRE
+1416 VYENGKPKVE
-1426 NYKIQTVQVTDST
+1426 NYKVQTVQVTDST

>member
-6 VSTHGDV
+6 VSPHGDV
-13 AVTREAT
+13 AVARGAA

-34 LILMIAPPAPALT
+34 LILMIAPPAPAQT
-47 TTAVAKPG
+47 TTAAAEAG
-55 FTVKSIEERPL
+55 FTVKSIEERPV
-66 TEYQAGSGLPANYV
+66 TDYQIESGLPANYA
-80 IDVLYTGETVP
+80 IDVLYTGETAP
-91 LSNIRL
+91 LSDIRL

-167 RFFVSGDG
+167 RFFVSGPELSNNNTSDLSIDVLNYNDRTAAPVLDANSSHNELETVPEGGPRVNLFAAVPGGECRTIQTRPIDG
-175 IDSQVAPGSLSVTQ
+175 PVNVNGELYQLNWTYRFNFIDSGRVDRVVL
-189 AGVESEVK
+189 
-197 ESTIDAP
+197 
-204 AEKIES
+204 
-210 TAPARARSIQA
+210 TANMPVRSDSRTRFI
-221 FAAEP
+221 
-226 SCPTPI
+226 
-232 LGKMTDVEGEYYA
+232 
-245 VTVPVINSGGVSELT
+245 
-260 LVNQSALKSSTSTS
+260 VNGT
-274 TPNFL
+274 
-279 FDKQYI
+279 
-285 GDWRIETGGRS
+285 S
-296 YTGGVDFV
+296 YTGPVISGNKVTFEFNPPLNVSAGTQAAVNLDSAGKLEQGFTV
-304 VQTAPGYP
+304 TA
-312 AKQEGVANAVTLKF
+312 EGGEGCNS
-326 QEPIHVAAGSFR
+326 GSSPQD
-338 LFYKLLGVPTSREI
+338 PT
-352 GSAVSGGSIS
+352 
-362 ATCSGDYVPP
+362 
-372 VGPTDPDQPTE
+372 QPTE

-459 PEAPVTAPWGTA
+459 PETAVTASWGKA
-471 TVGDGGF
+471 TVGEGGF

-537 QGGKVYNAS
+537 QAGQWYNAS
-546 EQGNDKDRSFGAAV
+546 TYGNDTDRSFGAAV

>member
-1 MLNRN
+1 MLKRN
-6 VSTHGDV
+6 ASPHGDV
-13 AVTREAT
+13 AATRVAT
-20 PTWRI
+20 PAWRI

-34 LILMIAPPAPALT
+34 LIVMLAPPTPAQT
-47 TTAVAKPG
+47 NTGASESG
-55 FTVKSIEERPL
+55 FTVESIEERPL
-66 TEYQAGSGLPANYV
+66 TDYQAESGLPANYA
-80 IDVLYTGETVP
+80 IDVSYTGETAP
-91 LSNIRL
+91 LSDIRL
-97 SLPGAVLSPASEE
+97 SLPGAVLSPANEE
-110 VEGFGSPLY
+110 TEGFGSPLY
-119 DFDPNASA
+119 DFDPNASG
-127 RTFGNTIYPMSND
+127 RTFGNTVYPMSND

-175 IDSQVAPGSLSVTQ
+175 IDPADAARLEVVPFMQTNQEDLSPSSESLTSEGSDSKRFTTYAADEGAVAERSAQNLFATRRVETCSTSQQGYPYPVATNVSSVQITFPETANISSIEFEDPKAV
-189 AGVESEVK
+189 AGVRFEYAGSVV
-197 ESTIDAP
+197 DA
-204 AEKIES
+204 A
-210 TAPARARSIQA
+210 T
-221 FAAEP
+221 
-226 SCPTPI
+226 
-232 LGKMTDVEGEYYA
+232 
-245 VTVPVINSGGVSELT
+245 VTVQSGKVR
-260 LVNQSALKSSTSTS
+260 VQFS
-274 TPNFL
+274 TPLEVTSGSKGN
-279 FDKQYI
+279 
-285 GDWRIETGGRS
+285 
-296 YTGGVDFV
+296 V
-304 VQTAPGYP
+304 VYSNQPPRTSS
-312 AKQEGVANAVTLKF
+312 NRTVT
-326 QEPIHVAAGSFR
+326 I
-338 LFYKLLGVPTSREI
+338 
-352 GSAVSGGSIS
+352 
-362 ATCSGDYVPP
+362 CSSVEVEDPMD
-372 VGPTDPDQPTE
+372 PTDPTGPTE
-383 PTRDWDSSRTDY
+383 PTKDWDKSRTDY

-424 FYKPGPDAEGADPT
+424 FYKPGPDSAESDST
-438 QEQDLRMTKGAQFQ
+438 QEKDLRMTKGAQFQ

-459 PEAPVTAPWGTA
+459 PETPVTASWGTA

-483 PAEGLGQQYWVK
+483 PTEGLNQQYWVK
-495 QIKGADRFADVP
+495 QIKGADPFADVP

-513 NQIKTGDYQS
+513 NQIKTGSYQS
-523 PKDITYTIGQTPRV
+523 PQDITYTIGQTPRV
-537 QGGKVYNAS
+537 QGGEVYNAS

-579 IVMDMSASISS
+579 IVMDMSASIST

-673 YEAGQQINNPR
+673 YEAGQQFRNPR

-742 AAGGPGQN
+742 AAGSPGQN
-750 TPENLVLVSGPKENE
+750 TPENLVLVSGPNENE

-772 EQLSKNLVDSVR
+772 DQLSKNLVDSVR

-808 ASATDLHAST
+808 ATDLRAST

-836 DNTKNGTINL
+836 DNTKNGAINL
-846 VSGSERGAKFTSKT
+846 VSGSERGARFTSKT
-860 SSGGQVKWGVNYKTD
+860 SNGGQVKWGVNYRTD
-875 NVYETADI
+875 NVNETADI

-910 GEKTITDPAKFNL
+910 GEITITDPAKFNL

-936 QNRQRTPETPTDN
+936 QNRQRTPETSTPRDS
-949 YAYEMYKQ
+949 YELFKT
-957 VKDYKQRPDGKWEIV
+957 VTNSAQRPDGKWEIT
-972 YEIVVWNT
+972 YDIVVWNT
-980 GTNEFRYQLTDTLD
+980 GTRDFDYTLEDTLN
-994 FGAGI
+994 FGEGLI
-999 VPESAKWT
+999 PESASWSSK
-1007 LTTTGTFD
+1007 TT
-1015 PTRSWG
+1015 
-1021 PAGGTW
+1021 AGSKTTSGQW
-1027 QNLPA
+1027 SGLPNNA
-1032 DRTAELHKE
+1032 TTELA
-1041 RPIRKGVRDTFTVTV
+1041 RKRDINKGIRDTYTVKVTASL
-1056 VADLLGTNGAKPSGM
+1056 ADGGSAPRGMRCKSGS
-1071 ECKAGTDGPQAGGF
+1071 DGPERGGF
-1085 LNTAHVKST
+1085 LNQANITYLDRDT
-1094 NRSSQLPEKDSSAC
+1094 LDLKDASAC

-1122 TSGPDAN
+1122 TSGPDKN

-1149 NGTKVDKPL
+1149 NGTKVNKPL
-1158 YYWLEDTPRFPQ
+1158 YYWLEDTPKFPQ
-1170 GVTITGWNVVGDNVA
+1170 GVTITGWNVAGDNVA

-1207 RQIQPGVMEK
+1207 RQIQPGAMEK

-1266 PIRIPEDRIELE
+1266 PIRIPVDRIELE

-1306 TVFSTPVYDELRR
+1306 TTFSTPVYDELRR
-1319 GDTASNGPSNAGG
+1319 GEDSADGPKNEGG

-1340 TIAVPG
+1340 TVVVPG
-1346 NAAKLVIVEINSPEG
+1346 NATKLVIVEINSPEG

-1390 QDQKFWVAKAGEQQH
+1390 QDQKFWVAKAGVQEH
-1405 TRFVRDGNGDV
+1405 SRFVRNDDGDV
-1416 IYENGQPKRE
+1416 VYENGQPKVE
-1426 NYKIQTVQVTDST
+1426 KYEVQTVQVTDST
-1439 KGDMPAS
+1439 KGDLPES

-1451 MWILGAGLVSLAAA
+1451 MWLLGAGVVSLAAA

-1470 KKLAI
+1470 KKLAV

>member
-1 MLNRN
+1 MLKRN
-6 VSTHGDV
+6 ASPHGDV
-13 AVTREAT
+13 AATRVAT
-20 PTWRI
+20 PAWRI

-34 LILMIAPPAPALT
+34 LIVMLAPPTPAQT
-47 TTAVAKPG
+47 NTGASESG
-55 FTVKSIEERPL
+55 FTVESIEERPL
-66 TEYQAGSGLPANYV
+66 TDYQAESGLPANYA
-80 IDVLYTGETVP
+80 IDVSYTGETAP
-91 LSNIRL
+91 LSHIRL
-97 SLPGAVLSPASEE
+97 SLPGAVLSPANEE
-110 VEGFGSPLY
+110 TEGFGSPLY
-119 DFDPNASA
+119 DFNPNASG
-127 RTFGNTIYPMSND
+127 RTFGNTVYPMSND

-167 RFFVSGDG
+167 RFFVSGEELSNIALADVLV
-175 IDSQVAPGSLSVTQ
+175 DSLKNDERAAAPVLEPNTS
-189 AGVESEVK
+189 ESGLEPV
-197 ESTIDAP
+197 SQGD
-204 AEKIES
+204 S
-210 TAPARARSIQA
+210 RVNL
-221 FAAEP
+221 FAAE
-226 SCPTPI
+226 SGDECRTVQTQPI
-232 LGKMTDVEGEYYA
+232 DG
-245 VTVPVINSGGVSELT
+245 PVNVNGALYPLNWTYRFNFIESGRVDRVVLT
-260 LVNQSALKSSTSTS
+260 ANMPVRSDSRTGFIVNGT
-274 TPNFL
+274 
-279 FDKQYI
+279 
-285 GDWRIETGGRS
+285 S
-296 YTGGVDFV
+296 YTGPVISGNKVTFV
-304 VQTAPGYP
+304 FNPPLNVSAGTQAAVNLDSAGKLEQGFTVTA
-312 AKQEGVANAVTLKF
+312 EGGEGCNS
-326 QEPIHVAAGSFR
+326 GSS
-338 LFYKLLGVPTSREI
+338 PE
-352 GSAVSGGSIS
+352 
-362 ATCSGDYVPP
+362 D
-372 VGPTDPDQPTE
+372 PTDPTQPQE
-383 PTRDWDSSRTDY
+383 PTRDWDKSRTDY

-424 FYKPGPDAEGADPT
+424 FYNPGPDSEGSDPT

-459 PEAPVTAPWGTA
+459 PETPVTASWGTA
-471 TVGDGGF
+471 TVGEGGF

-495 QIKGADRFADVP
+495 QIRGADPFADVP

-513 NQIKTGDYQS
+513 NQIKTGSYQS
-523 PKDITYTIGQTPRV
+523 PQDTTYTIGQTPRV
-537 QGGKVYNAS
+537 QAGQWYNAS
-546 EQGNDKDRSFGAAV
+546 TYGNDTDRSFGAAV

-673 YEAGQQINNPR
+673 YEAGQQFSNPR

-808 ASATDLHAST
+808 ATDLRAAT

-836 DNTKNGTINL
+836 DDTKNGTINL
-846 VSGSERGAKFTSKT
+846 VNGGERGAEFTSKT

-875 NVYETADI
+875 NVNETADI
-883 TVNETAQEN
+883 TVNEAAQEN

-910 GEKTITDPAKFNL
+910 GEITITDPAKFNL

-936 QNRQRTPETPTDN
+936 QNRQRTPQTTSPKYSYELFKTVTNSQQLDN
-949 YAYEMYKQ
+949 
-957 VKDYKQRPDGKWEIV
+957 GKWEIT
-972 YEIVVWNT
+972 YDIVVWNT
-980 GTNEFRYQLTDTLD
+980 GNDDFEYTLEDTLN
-994 FGAGI
+994 FGEGLIPETATWSSKTTAGR
-999 VPESAKWT
+999 
-1007 LTTTGTFD
+1007 TTTSGQW
-1015 PTRSWG
+1015 S
-1021 PAGGTW
+1021 
-1027 QNLPA
+1027 NLPDNA
-1032 DRTAELHKE
+1032 TTRLARE
-1041 RPIRKGVRDTFTVTV
+1041 RDINKGVRDTYTVKVT
-1056 VADLLGTNGAKPSGM
+1056 ASLAAGGSAPRDMRCETGPNGP
-1071 ECKAGTDGPQAGGF
+1071 ERGGF
-1085 LNTAHVKST
+1085 LNQANVT
-1094 NRSSQLPEKDSSAC
+1094 NVDRKELTLKDASAC

-1140 RNTSNVTGP
+1140 RNTSNVAGP

-1170 GVTITGWNVVGDNVA
+1170 GVTITGWNVVGEEVA

-1207 RQIQPGVMEK
+1207 RQIQPGAMEK
-1217 YNVKVKYKLPADPKN
+1217 FNVKVKYKLPADPKN

-1278 KLDPDYKGIPGA
+1278 KLDPDYNGIPGA

-1306 TVFSTPVYDELRR
+1306 TTFSTPVYDELRR
-1319 GDTASNGPSNAGG
+1319 GENSADGPKNEGG

-1340 TIAVPG
+1340 TVVVPG
-1346 NAAKLVIVEINSPEG
+1346 NATKLVIVEINSPEG

-1390 QDQKFWVAKAGEQQH
+1390 QDQKFWVAKAGVQEH
-1405 TRFVRDGNGDV
+1405 SRFVRNDDGDV
-1416 IYENGQPKRE
+1416 VYENGQPKVE
-1426 NYKIQTVQVTDST
+1426 QYKVQTVQVTDST
-1439 KGDMPAS
+1439 KGDLPES

-1451 MWILGAGLVSLAAA
+1451 MWLLGAGVVSLAAA

-1470 KKLAI
+1470 KKIAV

>member
-34 LILMIAPPAPALT
+34 LILMIAPPAPAQT
-47 TTAVAKPG
+47 TTAAAEPG

-66 TEYQAGSGLPANYV
+66 TDYQIESGLPANYA
-80 IDVLYTGETVP
+80 IDVLYSGETAP
-91 LSNIRL
+91 LSEIRL

-119 DFDPNASA
+119 DFDPNASG

-145 EEDGSLLYELNEGYQ
+145 EEDGSLRYELNEGYQ

-175 IDSQVAPGSLSVTQ
+175 IDSADATRLELVPFKQTNQEDLSPSSESSVSEESGSERFTTYAADGGAVADRSAQNVFATRRVETCSTSQQGYPYGIDTYVSAVQIKFPETASISSIEFEDRKAVNGVRFEYAGSV
-189 AGVESEVK
+189 V
-197 ESTIDAP
+197 D
-204 AEKIES
+204 
-210 TAPARARSIQA
+210 TA
-221 FAAEP
+221 
-226 SCPTPI
+226 T
-232 LGKMTDVEGEYYA
+232 
-245 VTVPVINSGGVSELT
+245 VTVQSER
-260 LVNQSALKSSTSTS
+260 VRVQFS
-274 TPNFL
+274 TPL
-279 FDKQYI
+279 EVTS
-285 GDWRIETGGRS
+285 GSTGN
-296 YTGGVDFV
+296 V
-304 VQTAPGYP
+304 VYSNEPPRTSS
-312 AKQEGVANAVTLKF
+312 NRTVT
-326 QEPIHVAAGSFR
+326 I
-338 LFYKLLGVPTSREI
+338 
-352 GSAVSGGSIS
+352 
-362 ATCSGDYVPP
+362 CSSVE
-372 VGPTDPDQPTE
+372 VEEPTDPTGPTE
-383 PTRDWDSSRTDY
+383 PTRDWDKSRTDY
-395 KPGEKQDTLPA
+395 KPGEKVDALPE
-406 APTPGPNEAV
+406 APSVGRDEAV

-424 FYKPGPDAEGADPT
+424 FYKPGPDSESSDPT
-438 QEQDLRMTKGAQFQ
+438 QETDLRMTKGAQFR

-459 PEAPVTAPWGTA
+459 PETPVTASWGTA
-471 TVGDGGF
+471 TVGDGGY

-483 PAEGLGQQYWVK
+483 PTEGLEQQYWVK

-523 PKDITYTIGQTPRV
+523 PEDITYTIGQTPRV
-537 QGGKVYNAS
+537 QRGQWYKTYT
-546 EQGNDKDRSFGAAV
+546 QGNDKDRSFGAAV

-590 DEMRTYQQ
+590 EEMRTYQQ

-673 YEAGQQINNPR
+673 YEAGQQIKNPR

-750 TPENLVLVSGPKENE
+750 TPENLVLVSGKKENE

-772 EQLSKNLVDSVR
+772 DELSKNLVDSVR

-808 ASATDLHAST
+808 ATDLRATT
-818 NTVIPVGPGAGW
+818 NTVIPVGPGSGW

-836 DNTKNGTINL
+836 KNTKNGTINL
-846 VSGSERGAKFTSKT
+846 VNGSERGAKFTSKT

-875 NVYETADI
+875 NVNETADI
-883 TVNETAQEN
+883 TVNEAAQEN

-910 GEKTITDPAKFNL
+910 GDEITITDPAKFNL

-936 QNRQRTPETPTDN
+936 QNRQRTPETSTPRDS
-949 YAYEMYKQ
+949 YELFKT
-957 VKDYKQRPDGKWEIV
+957 VTNSAQRPDGKWEIT
-972 YEIVVWNT
+972 YDIVVWNT
-980 GTNEFRYQLTDTLD
+980 GTRDFDYTLEDTLN
-994 FGAGI
+994 FGEGLI
-999 VPESAKWT
+999 PESASWSSK
-1007 LTTTGTFD
+1007 TT
-1015 PTRSWG
+1015 
-1021 PAGGTW
+1021 AGSKTTSGQW
-1027 QNLPA
+1027 SGLPNNA
-1032 DRTAELHKE
+1032 TTELA
-1041 RPIRKGVRDTFTVTV
+1041 RKRDINKGIRDTYTVKVTASL
-1056 VADLLGTNGAKPSGM
+1056 ADGGSSPRGMRCKSGS
-1071 ECKAGTDGPQAGGF
+1071 DGPERGGF
-1085 LNTAHVKST
+1085 LNQANITYVDRDTLDLKNA
-1094 NRSSQLPEKDSSAC
+1094 SAC

-1122 TSGPDAN
+1122 TSGPDKD

-1140 RNTSNVTGP
+1140 RNTSNVAGP

-1158 YYWLEDTPRFPQ
+1158 YYWLEDTPKFPQ
-1170 GVTITGWNVVGDNVA
+1170 GVTITGWDVAGDGVA
-1185 NFQEKSSTQGTT
+1185 NFQTKSSNQGTT
-1197 PIKIVPSDKP
+1197 PITIVPSTSP
-1207 RQIQPGVMEK
+1207 RQIQPGAMEK
-1217 YNVKVKYKLPADPKN
+1217 FNVKVKYKLPADPAN
-1232 ALQGKTECGADGS
+1232 ALKGKTECDAAGS
-1245 GLNNTAR
+1245 GLNNIAR
-1252 MHSGSQYRD
+1252 MHSGNQYRD

-1266 PIRIPEDRIELE
+1266 PIRIPVDRIELE
-1278 KLDPDYKGIPGA
+1278 KLDPNYQGIPGA

-1295 FYDAQGNTIGD
+1295 FYDGQGNTIGD
-1306 TVFSTPVYDELRR
+1306 TTFSTPVYDELRR
-1319 GDTASNGPSNAGG
+1319 GDTTSNGPKNEGG

-1340 TIAVPG
+1340 TVVVPG
-1346 NAAKLVIVEINSPEG
+1346 NATKLVIVEINSPQG

-1390 QDQKFWVAKAGEQQH
+1390 QDQKFWVAKAGEQEH
-1405 TRFVRDGNGDV
+1405 TRFVRNAAGDV
-1416 IYENGQPKRE
+1416 VYENGKPKVE
-1426 NYKIQTVQVTDST
+1426 NYKVQTVQVTDST

-1451 MWILGAGLVSLAAA
+1451 LWILGAGLVSLAAA

>member
-6 VSTHGDV
+6 VSPHGDV
-13 AVTREAT
+13 AVARGAA

-34 LILMIAPPAPALT
+34 LILMIAPPAPAQT
-47 TTAVAKPG
+47 TTAAAEPG

-66 TEYQAGSGLPANYV
+66 TDYQIESGLPANYL
-80 IDVLYTGETVP
+80 IDVLYTGETAP

-97 SLPGAVLSPASEE
+97 SLPGVVLSPASEE

-119 DFDPNASA
+119 DFDPNATG

-160 IHDGQWV
+160 IHDGQWA

-175 IDSQVAPGSLSVTQ
+175 LSKIALADVLVDSLKNDERA
-189 AGVESEVK
+189 E
-197 ESTIDAP
+197 AP
-204 AEKIES
+204 ALEPNTSDSGLEPVS
-210 TAPARARSIQA
+210 QGDSRVNL
-221 FAAEP
+221 FAAE
-226 SCPTPI
+226 SGDECRTVQTQPI
-232 LGKMTDVEGEYYA
+232 DGPDNVNGPLYPLNWTYRFRFSESGRVDRVVLKANM
-245 VTVPVINSGGVSELT
+245 PVRSN
-260 LVNQSALKSSTSTS
+260 AK
-274 TPNFL
+274 
-279 FDKQYI
+279 
-285 GDWRIETGGRS
+285 TGFILNDTS
-296 YTGGVDFV
+296 YTGPVISGNQVTFV
-304 VQTAPGYP
+304 FNPPLNVSAGTQAAVNLDSAG
-312 AKQEGVANAVTLKF
+312 AVEEGFSVIAEGGDGCNS
-326 QEPIHVAAGSFR
+326 GS
-338 LFYKLLGVPTSREI
+338 S
-352 GSAVSGGSIS
+352 
-362 ATCSGDYVPP
+362 
-372 VGPTDPDQPTE
+372 PDDPTE
-383 PTRDWDSSRTDY
+383 PTEPTKNWDTDRTDNL
-395 KPGEKQDTLPA
+395 PGEKQDTLPVD
-406 APTPGPNEAV
+406 PTPGPDEAV

-424 FYKPGPDAEGADPT
+424 FYKPGPDSESSDAT
-438 QEQDLRMTKGAQFQ
+438 QEADLRMTKGAQFQ

-459 PEAPVTAPWGTA
+459 PETEVTASWGKA

-483 PAEGLGQQYWVK
+483 PKEGLGQQYWVK

-523 PKDITYTIGQTPRV
+523 PEDITYTIGQTPRV
-537 QGGKVYNAS
+537 QGGQWYNAS
-546 EQGNDKDRSFGAAV
+546 TQGNDKDRSFGAAV

-579 IVMDMSASISS
+579 IVMDMSASIST

-598 ALTGDGGLLDKLK
+598 ALTGDGGLLDKLR

-625 SPSEDNERIGNYP
+625 SPSKDNEQIGNYP

-648 EAKRIVNDRMNR
+648 EAKKIVNDRMNR

-673 YEAGQQINNPR
+673 YEAGEQIRNPR

-699 GNPNTTGPNRYRP
+699 GNPNTTGPDRYRP
-712 DGNDVSLR
+712 DDNDVSLR

-742 AAGGPGQN
+742 AAGSPGQN
-750 TPENLVLVSGPKENE
+750 TPENLVLVSGPIKNE

-772 EQLSKNLVDSVR
+772 DQLSKNLVDSVR

-808 ASATDLHAST
+808 AKDLRAAT

-836 DNTKNGTINL
+836 DNDKNGTINL

-875 NVYETADI
+875 KVNETADI
-883 TVNETAQEN
+883 TVNESAQEN

-902 KTFDGRKL
+902 KSFDGRQL
-910 GEKTITDPAKFNL
+910 GNPLTITDPANFKL

-936 QNRQRTPETPTDN
+936 QNRQKTPETPSGN
-949 YAYEMYKQ
+949 YGYEMFKT
-957 VKDYKQRPDGKWEIV
+957 VKDWKQNADGTWNIT
-972 YEIVVWNT
+972 YDIVVWNT
-980 GTNEFRYQLTDTLD
+980 GSRDLKYTLD
-994 FGAGI
+994 DKLNFGDGL
-999 VPESAKWT
+999 VPTAAKFT
-1007 LTTTGTFD
+1007 STTGTQAG
-1015 PTRSWG
+1015 PSGSWTS
-1021 PAGGTW
+1021 PVA
-1027 QNLPA
+1027 QYPPKQLVK
-1032 DRTAELHKE
+1032 DRLIK
-1041 RPIRKGVRDTFTVTV
+1041 PGVRDTFTVEVT
-1056 VADLLGTNGAKPSGM
+1056 ATLSEGGKAPAGM
-1071 ECKAGTDGPQAGGF
+1071 ICKAGQDGPQKGGF
-1085 LNTAHVKST
+1085 LNQAHVET
-1094 NRSSQLPEKDSSAC
+1094 NQNSLPVKDSSAC

-1122 TSGPDAN
+1122 TTGPDSN
-1129 GVYTAEYTVAV
+1129 GVYTAEYTVTV
-1140 RNTSNVTGP
+1140 RNTSNVAGP
-1149 NGTKVDKPL
+1149 NGTKVNKPL
-1158 YYWLEDTPRFPQ
+1158 YYWLEDTPQFPQ
-1170 GVTITGWNVVGDNVA
+1170 NVTITGWDVAGDNVA
-1185 NFQEKSSTQGTT
+1185 NFQNKSSTKGTT
-1197 PIKIVPSDKP
+1197 PITIVPSDGP
-1207 RQIQPGVMEK
+1207 RQIQPGAMEK

-1232 ALQGKTECGADGS
+1232 ALQGKTECDVKDS

-1252 MHSGSQYRD
+1252 VHSGQQYRD

-1278 KLDPDYKGIPGA
+1278 KLDPNYKGIPGA

-1295 FYDAQGNTIGD
+1295 FYDAQGKTIGD

-1319 GDTASNGPSNAGG
+1319 GENSADGPKNEGG

-1340 TIAVPG
+1340 TVVVPG
-1346 NAAKLVIVEINSPEG
+1346 NAAKLVIVEINSPKG

-1390 QDQKFWVAKAGEQQH
+1390 QDQRFWVAKAGVQEH
-1405 TRFVRDGNGDV
+1405 SRFVRNASGDV
-1416 IYENGQPKRE
+1416 VYENGKPKVE
-1426 NYKIQTVQVTDST
+1426 NYKVQTVQVTDST
-1439 KGDMPAS
+1439 KGDLPQS

>member
-34 LILMIAPPAPALT
+34 LILMIAPPAPAQT
-47 TTAVAKPG
+47 TTAAAEPG

-66 TEYQAGSGLPANYV
+66 TDYQIESGLPANYV
-80 IDVLYTGETVP
+80 IDVSYTGETAP

-97 SLPGAVLSPASEE
+97 SLPGAVLSPANEE
-110 VEGFGSPLY
+110 TEGFGSPLY
-119 DFDPNASA
+119 DFDPNSSG
-127 RTFGNTIYPMSND
+127 RTFGNTIYPISND

-175 IDSQVAPGSLSVTQ
+175 IDPADAARLEAVPFMQTNQEDLSPSSESLMSEGSDSKRFTTYAADEGAVAERSAQNLFATRRVETCSTSQQGYPYPVDTNVASVQITFPETANISSIEFEDPKAV
-189 AGVESEVK
+189 AGVRFEYAGSVVN
-197 ESTIDAP
+197 
-204 AEKIES
+204 
-210 TAPARARSIQA
+210 
-221 FAAEP
+221 AA
-226 SCPTPI
+226 T
-232 LGKMTDVEGEYYA
+232 
-245 VTVPVINSGGVSELT
+245 VTVQSGKVR
-260 LVNQSALKSSTSTS
+260 VQFS
-274 TPNFL
+274 TPL
-279 FDKQYI
+279 
-285 GDWRIETGGRS
+285 E
-296 YTGGVDFV
+296 
-304 VQTAPGYP
+304 
-312 AKQEGVANAVTLKF
+312 VT
-326 QEPIHVAAGSFR
+326 S
-338 LFYKLLGVPTSREI
+338 
-352 GSAVSGGSIS
+352 GSAGNVVYSNQTPRTSSNRTVTI
-362 ATCSGDYVPP
+362 CSSVEVEDPMD
-372 VGPTDPDQPTE
+372 PTDPTGPTE
-383 PTRDWDSSRTDY
+383 PTKDWDKSRTDY
-395 KPGEKQDTLPA
+395 KPGEKVDPLPEK
-406 APTPGPNEAV
+406 PSVGPNEAV

-424 FYKPGPDAEGADPT
+424 FYKPGPDSESSDPT
-438 QEQDLRMTKGAQFQ
+438 QEADLRMTKGAQFR

-459 PEAPVTAPWGTA
+459 PETEVTASWGKA
-471 TVGDGGF
+471 TVGEGGF

-483 PAEGLGQQYWVK
+483 PEEGLGQQYWVK

-537 QGGKVYNAS
+537 QAGQWYNAS
-546 EQGNDKDRSFGAAV
+546 TYGNDKDRSFGAAV

-660 GGRTNWNDGLTKA
+660 GGRTNWNDGFTKA
-673 YEAGQQINNPR
+673 YEAGQQIRNPR

-712 DGNDVSLR
+712 DDNDVSLR

-750 TPENLVLVSGPKENE
+750 TPENLVLVSGKTENE
-765 DYYNGSW
+765 DYYNGRW
-772 EQLSKNLVDSVR
+772 DELSKNLVDSVR

-808 ASATDLHAST
+808 ATDLRATT

-836 DNTKNGTINL
+836 KNTKNGTINL

-875 NVYETADI
+875 SVNETADI
-883 TVNETAQEN
+883 TVNEAAQEN

-910 GEKTITDPAKFNL
+910 GDEITITDPAKFNL

-936 QNRQRTPETPTDN
+936 QNRQRTPETSTPRDS
-949 YAYEMYKQ
+949 YELFKT
-957 VKDYKQRPDGKWEIV
+957 VTNSAQRPDGKWEIT
-972 YEIVVWNT
+972 YDIVVWNT
-980 GTNEFRYQLTDTLD
+980 GTRDFDYTLEDTLN
-994 FGAGI
+994 FGEGLI
-999 VPESAKWT
+999 PESASWSSK
-1007 LTTTGTFD
+1007 TT
-1015 PTRSWG
+1015 
-1021 PAGGTW
+1021 AGSKTTSGQW
-1027 QNLPA
+1027 SGLPNNA
-1032 DRTAELHKE
+1032 TTELA
-1041 RPIRKGVRDTFTVTV
+1041 RKRDINKGIRDTYTVKVTASL
-1056 VADLLGTNGAKPSGM
+1056 ADGGSAPRGMRCKSGS
-1071 ECKAGTDGPQAGGF
+1071 DGPERGGF
-1085 LNTAHVKST
+1085 LNQANITYVDRDTLDLKNA
-1094 NRSSQLPEKDSSAC
+1094 SAC

-1122 TSGPDAN
+1122 TSGPDKD

-1140 RNTSNVTGP
+1140 RNTSNVAGP
-1149 NGTKVDKPL
+1149 NGTKVNKPL
-1158 YYWLEDTPRFPQ
+1158 YYWLEDTPKFPQ
-1170 GVTITGWNVVGDNVA
+1170 GVTITGWDVAGDGVA
-1185 NFQEKSSTQGTT
+1185 NFQTKSSNQGTT
-1197 PIKIVPSDKP
+1197 PITIVPSTSP
-1207 RQIQPGVMEK
+1207 RQIQPGAMEK
-1217 YNVKVKYKLPADPKN
+1217 FNVKVKYKLPADPAN
-1232 ALQGKTECGADGS
+1232 ALKGKTECDAAGS
-1245 GLNNTAR
+1245 GLNNIAR
-1252 MHSGSQYRD
+1252 MHSGNQYRD

-1266 PIRIPEDRIELE
+1266 PIRIPVDRIELE
-1278 KLDPDYKGIPGA
+1278 KLDPNYQGIPGA

-1295 FYDAQGNTIGD
+1295 FYDGQGNTIGD
-1306 TVFSTPVYDELRR
+1306 TTFSTPVYDELRR
-1319 GDTASNGPSNAGG
+1319 GDTTSNGPKNEGG

-1340 TIAVPG
+1340 TVVVPG
-1346 NAAKLVIVEINSPEG
+1346 NATKLVIVEINSPQG

-1390 QDQKFWVAKAGEQQH
+1390 QDQKFWVAKAGEQEH
-1405 TRFVRDGNGDV
+1405 TRFVRNAAGDV
-1416 IYENGQPKRE
+1416 VYENGKPKVE
-1426 NYKIQTVQVTDST
+1426 NYKVQTVQVTDST